1 MKRTNKKYLSSF
13 MAMILFASTMT
24 ISSVPTVTA
33 LAATD
38 TNGHWAESTINKW
51 TASGYIS
58 GYPDGTFR
66 PNNAISRAEFV
77 TLANKA
83 FSYNVPT
90 SISFKD
96 LDTSHWA
103 YSEIQK
109 GVSAGYIKGDAAGTF
124 RPGAA
129 VTRQEAAVMMAQ
141 IKQLQQNANS
151 ALSYTDYNS
160 IANWAKPYVGAVSNV
175 KIMQGFPNGAFRPQ
189 TSMTRAEAVTA
200 LENAIFAPTQSS
212 NQPSSSVTTPNYNTN
227 TSTNT
232 NSSSNSSNSS
242 NSTSASDY
250 TLEDASLR
258 NRTIDGNLII
268 SSSLGSKDVT
278 LNNVTVKGTVKIQGG
293 STIKAQSCDFSK
305 VEMDKSGV
313 TLNASN
319 NTKIR
324 NLEYLQ
330 RGKIEGSG
338 YENVYVQDSS
348 LSEATVDATVKY
360 LELDTDANLKLYKNA
375 DVATLEV
382 TSDAKD
388 GEVTFTSGAEVD
400 DMTIR
405 GRIRIYGKGDI
416 NDMTTYVSGI
426 RSSIKPDRVTTR
438 GDGEKPSYSSGESG
452 SSSSSSGSDYDDL
465 TLDREDRTYDEDGD
479 RFHNVSIEADGV
491 TLRDAIVYNRLTIT
505 RDVEDGEVILDDVRV
520 RGDVYIY
527 GGGEN
532 SVIFRNCDIQG
543 DIISYKDTDDSRY
556 GDEPVAL
563 EFEDDTDVDGDI
575 KVRGDTIIRAESDIK
590 LGNVIV
596 DRKLNEDLI
605 VDAKINTLKLV
616 ADVDV
621 RITGRSR
628 IDKVDINSNR
638 DITLRMES
646 GSYIDTID
654 SNSDLTIRGNGTV
667 KTIRTSKTVTTDS
680 GIVNDDQTSTFVA
693 VTDIVGI
700 PSTQS
705 SYSLTLSP
713 SVQPT
718 NASYQTVKWRI
729 DGLNTAGAS
738 ISDDRVVTATK
749 DGQVRLLATID
760 NGKAIGTA
768 YTKSFTVTFSS
779 GSGTVT
785 PPEPSTSATVK
796 SISVSPDITSYAKDQ
811 EIKLTANIEGTL
823 AKDEEVTWESSD
835 PDIVKVEKK
844 STDGRDAT
852 ATVLKYGAKTVTITA
867 KVGTEAGKTK
877 EIKVSAAPLPNITG
891 VVVKGENNAKPE
903 AAKVNDEFTLTATIT
918 DYNGEAVE
926 WRVIEDGGTTT
937 SNLVELAASESE
949 TTTNSTTVKIKSQK
963 ESNTPLTVQAR
974 MKGTDN
980 EWKSSTTKIVVL
992 GSGGGSSA
1000 NPPAETGS
1008 LSEITPTTASV
1019 AVNDTLELS
1028 VTLENV
1034 TDTTSYSVDWSVNN
1048 GNATLPST
1056 KITTFDTNKVTKIT
1070 LTGATAG
1077 TATVT
1082 ATLRKNGT
1090 AVTPAVEKTRTVTVT
1105 ANPPA
1110 ETGSLSEITP
1120 TTASVAVNDTLEL
1133 SVTLENVTD
1142 TTSYSVDWSVN
1153 NGNATLPSTKIT
1165 TFDTN
1170 KVTKITLTGATAGT
1184 ATVTA
1189 TLRKNGTAVTPAVE
1203 KTRTVTV
1210 TANPPENTVAL
1221 SEITADRERL
1231 NVYAGNAGTV
1241 SVSIPSDV
1249 ENISDYSVYWEIS
1262 STDGAKVVFVPS
1274 ASSGQTSVTTSFGN
1288 GSSSYGE
1295 NETVVPF
1302 TAEQSSGSPVVYVGT
1317 AGEVT
1322 VTATLKKGDKT
1333 IGSSVTKN
1341 IRVDVPELGDIA
1353 INGNAP
1359 ALDVADENGKTL
1371 SVNVTGI
1378 GNERDYTVHWSIERV
1393 SGDIPLYGA
1402 GKFLDENSNAVE
1414 TLTTSFSDNITEAT
1428 IKGTSEGEI
1437 KAIAELYVMDNL
1449 MGTEER
1455 EIVHAPSIKK
1465 EISLTVNDS
1474 SIIPSRQAAPR
1485 RMEAAPQ
1492 TQTAVEKPYVID
1504 ITLPTQEC
1512 EAGKNFDLSQAQLQA
1527 AGENNF
1533 NISWIVGR
1541 GYADMPDDTTV
1552 RMDRTGSVVMTAVVV
1567 DGKADG
1573 DVYTKDFEITF
1584 TEPKV
1589 EPVPV
1594 QKEEIPE
1601 VPVQKEEIPEV
1612 PVQKEEI
1619 PEVPVQK
1626 EEIPEV
1632 PVQKEEIPEVPVQ
1645 KEETPIVPVQPEE
1658 IPAVPVQPEEIPAV
1672 PAQPEET
1679 PAIPVQPEEIPIVPV
1694 QPEETPAVPVQPEE
1708 TPAVPVQPEETP
1720 VVPVQKEEIPAVPV
1734 QPEEIPAVPAQPEET
1749 PAVPVQPEDKS
1760 IVISTK
1766 GELMTNNEIVLY
1778 AKNADGTGTNY
1789 QNAVWSIV
1797 KDDGTNSVIEKNVL
1811 TAKNTGTVVI
1821 KVTIG
1826 HGIPRIRTK
1835 VIEIAQ

>member
-405 GRIRIYGKGDI
+405 GRIRIYGRGDI

-465 TLDREDRTYDEDGD
+465 TLDREDRKYDADGE
-479 RFHNVSIEADGV
+479 RYHNVSIEADGV

-616 ADVDV
+616 ADCDV

-1105 ANPPA
+1105 ANPP
-1110 ETGSLSEITP
+1110 
-1120 TTASVAVNDTLEL
+1120 
-1133 SVTLENVTD
+1133 
-1142 TTSYSVDWSVN
+1142 
-1153 NGNATLPSTKIT
+1153 
-1165 TFDTN
+1165 
-1170 KVTKITLTGATAGT
+1170 
-1184 ATVTA
+1184 
-1189 TLRKNGTAVTPAVE
+1189 
-1203 KTRTVTV
+1203 
-1210 TANPPENTVAL
+1210 ENTVAL

-1485 RMEAAPQ
+1485 KMEAAPQ

-1612 PVQKEEI
+1612 PVQKEE
-1619 PEVPVQK
+1619 
-1626 EEIPEV
+1626 
-1632 PVQKEEIPEVPVQ
+1632 
-1645 KEETPIVPVQPEE
+1645 TPIVPVQP
-1658 IPAVPVQPEEIPAV
+1658 
-1672 PAQPEET
+1672 
-1679 PAIPVQPEEIPIVPV
+1679 
-1694 QPEETPAVPVQPEE
+1694 
-1708 TPAVPVQPEETP
+1708 
-1720 VVPVQKEEIPAVPV
+1720 EEIPAVPV

>member
-616 ADVDV
+616 ADCDV

-1105 ANPPA
+1105 ANPP
-1110 ETGSLSEITP
+1110 
-1120 TTASVAVNDTLEL
+1120 
-1133 SVTLENVTD
+1133 
-1142 TTSYSVDWSVN
+1142 
-1153 NGNATLPSTKIT
+1153 
-1165 TFDTN
+1165 
-1170 KVTKITLTGATAGT
+1170 
-1184 ATVTA
+1184 
-1189 TLRKNGTAVTPAVE
+1189 
-1203 KTRTVTV
+1203 
-1210 TANPPENTVAL
+1210 ENTVAL

-1485 RMEAAPQ
+1485 KMEAAPQ

-1612 PVQKEEI
+1612 PVQKEE
-1619 PEVPVQK
+1619 
-1626 EEIPEV
+1626 
-1632 PVQKEEIPEVPVQ
+1632 
-1645 KEETPIVPVQPEE
+1645 TPIVPVQP
-1658 IPAVPVQPEEIPAV
+1658 
-1672 PAQPEET
+1672 
-1679 PAIPVQPEEIPIVPV
+1679 
-1694 QPEETPAVPVQPEE
+1694 
-1708 TPAVPVQPEETP
+1708 
-1720 VVPVQKEEIPAVPV
+1720 EEIPAVPV

>member
-58 GYPDGTFR
+58 GYPDGTFK

-96 LDTSHWA
+96 LEPSHWA

-405 GRIRIYGKGDI
+405 GRIRIYGRGDI

-438 GDGEKPSYSSGESG
+438 GDGEKPSYTSGESG

-718 NASYQTVKWRI
+718 NASYQTVKWSI

-796 SISVSPDITSYAKDQ
+796 SISVSPDRTSYAKDQ

-891 VVVKGENNAKPE
+891 IVVAGKNNAKPE

-926 WRVIEDGGTTT
+926 WRVIENGGTTT
-937 SNLVELAASESE
+937 SNLVELAANE

-1105 ANPPA
+1105 ANPP
-1110 ETGSLSEITP
+1110 
-1120 TTASVAVNDTLEL
+1120 
-1133 SVTLENVTD
+1133 
-1142 TTSYSVDWSVN
+1142 
-1153 NGNATLPSTKIT
+1153 
-1165 TFDTN
+1165 
-1170 KVTKITLTGATAGT
+1170 
-1184 ATVTA
+1184 
-1189 TLRKNGTAVTPAVE
+1189 
-1203 KTRTVTV
+1203 
-1210 TANPPENTVAL
+1210 ENTVAL

-1231 NVYAGNAGTV
+1231 NVYAGNAGVLTA
-1241 SVSIPSDV
+1241 SIPPNV

-1341 IRVDVPELGDIA
+1341 IRVDVPELGDIE

-1359 ALDVADENGKTL
+1359 ALDVADESGKTL

-1378 GNERDYTVHWSIERV
+1378 GDERDYTVHWSIERV
-1393 SGDIPLYGA
+1393 NGDIPLYGA

-1474 SIIPSRQAAPR
+1474 SITPSRQAAPR
-1485 RMEAAPQ
+1485 RMAAAPRVQ
-1492 TQTAVEKPYVID
+1492 QVTEKPYVID

-1533 NISWIVGR
+1533 KISWIVGR
-1541 GYADMPDDTTV
+1541 GYADMPDDKTV
-1552 RMDRTGSVVMTAVVV
+1552 H
-1567 DGKADG
+1567 
-1573 DVYTKDFEITF
+1573 YLH
-1584 TEPKV
+1584 
-1589 EPVPV
+1589 
-1594 QKEEIPE
+1594 
-1601 VPVQKEEIPEV
+1601 
-1612 PVQKEEI
+1612 
-1619 PEVPVQK
+1619 
-1626 EEIPEV
+1626 
-1632 PVQKEEIPEVPVQ
+1632 
-1645 KEETPIVPVQPEE
+1645 
-1658 IPAVPVQPEEIPAV
+1658 
-1672 PAQPEET
+1672 
-1679 PAIPVQPEEIPIVPV
+1679 
-1694 QPEETPAVPVQPEE
+1694 
-1708 TPAVPVQPEETP
+1708 
-1720 VVPVQKEEIPAVPV
+1720 
-1734 QPEEIPAVPAQPEET
+1734 
-1749 PAVPVQPEDKS
+1749 KS
-1760 IVISTK
+1760 AKRARIS
-1766 GELMTNNEIVLY
+1766 I
-1778 AKNADGTGTNY
+1778 
-1789 QNAVWSIV
+1789 
-1797 KDDGTNSVIEKNVL
+1797 
-1811 TAKNTGTVVI
+1811 
-1821 KVTIG
+1821 
-1826 HGIPRIRTK
+1826 
-1835 VIEIAQ
+1835 

>member
-1105 ANPPA
+1105 ANPP
-1110 ETGSLSEITP
+1110 
-1120 TTASVAVNDTLEL
+1120 
-1133 SVTLENVTD
+1133 
-1142 TTSYSVDWSVN
+1142 
-1153 NGNATLPSTKIT
+1153 
-1165 TFDTN
+1165 
-1170 KVTKITLTGATAGT
+1170 
-1184 ATVTA
+1184 
-1189 TLRKNGTAVTPAVE
+1189 
-1203 KTRTVTV
+1203 
-1210 TANPPENTVAL
+1210 ENTVAL

-1626 EEIPEV
+1626 EE
-1632 PVQKEEIPEVPVQ
+1632 
-1645 KEETPIVPVQPEE
+1645 TPIVPVQP
-1658 IPAVPVQPEEIPAV
+1658 
-1672 PAQPEET
+1672 
-1679 PAIPVQPEEIPIVPV
+1679 
-1694 QPEETPAVPVQPEE
+1694 
-1708 TPAVPVQPEETP
+1708 
-1720 VVPVQKEEIPAVPV
+1720 EEIPAVPV

>member
-1019 AVNDTLELS
+1019 VVNGTLELS

-1034 TDTTSYSVDWSVNN
+1034 TDTTSYSLDWSVNN

-1077 TATVT
+1077 TAIVT
-1082 ATLRKNGT
+1082 ATLK
-1090 AVTPAVEKTRTVTVT
+1090 
-1105 ANPPA
+1105 
-1110 ETGSLSEITP
+1110 
-1120 TTASVAVNDTLEL
+1120 
-1133 SVTLENVTD
+1133 
-1142 TTSYSVDWSVN
+1142 
-1153 NGNATLPSTKIT
+1153 
-1165 TFDTN
+1165 
-1170 KVTKITLTGATAGT
+1170 
-1184 ATVTA
+1184 
-1189 TLRKNGTAVTPAVE
+1189 KNGTAVTPAVE

-1632 PVQKEEIPEVPVQ
+1632 PVQKEE
-1645 KEETPIVPVQPEE
+1645 T
-1658 IPAVPVQPEEIPAV
+1658 
-1672 PAQPEET
+1672 
-1679 PAIPVQPEEIPIVPV
+1679 PIVPV

>member
-1019 AVNDTLELS
+1019 VVNGTLELS

-1034 TDTTSYSVDWSVNN
+1034 TDTTSYS
-1048 GNATLPST
+1048 L
-1056 KITTFDTNKVTKIT
+1056 
-1070 LTGATAG
+1070 
-1077 TATVT
+1077 
-1082 ATLRKNGT
+1082 
-1090 AVTPAVEKTRTVTVT
+1090 
-1105 ANPPA
+1105 
-1110 ETGSLSEITP
+1110 
-1120 TTASVAVNDTLEL
+1120 
-1133 SVTLENVTD
+1133 
-1142 TTSYSVDWSVN
+1142 DWSVN

-1679 PAIPVQPEEIPIVPV
+1679 PA
-1694 QPEETPAVPVQPEE
+1694 
-1708 TPAVPVQPEETP
+1708 
-1720 VVPVQKEEIPAVPV
+1720 
-1734 QPEEIPAVPAQPEET
+1734 
-1749 PAVPVQPEDKS
+1749 VPVQPEDKS

>member
-96 LDTSHWA
+96 LEPSHWA

-616 ADVDV
+616 ADCDV

-785 PPEPSTSATVK
+785 PPPSSTSATVK

-992 GSGGGSSA
+992 GSGGGSS
-1000 NPPAETGS
+1000 
-1008 LSEITPTTASV
+1008 
-1019 AVNDTLELS
+1019 
-1028 VTLENV
+1028 
-1034 TDTTSYSVDWSVNN
+1034 
-1048 GNATLPST
+1048 
-1056 KITTFDTNKVTKIT
+1056 
-1070 LTGATAG
+1070 
-1077 TATVT
+1077 
-1082 ATLRKNGT
+1082 
-1090 AVTPAVEKTRTVTVT
+1090 

-1485 RMEAAPQ
+1485 KMEAAPQ

-1567 DGKADG
+1567 GGKADG

-1601 VPVQKEEIPEV
+1601 VPVQKEE
-1612 PVQKEEI
+1612 
-1619 PEVPVQK
+1619 
-1626 EEIPEV
+1626 
-1632 PVQKEEIPEVPVQ
+1632 
-1645 KEETPIVPVQPEE
+1645 T
-1658 IPAVPVQPEEIPAV
+1658 
-1672 PAQPEET
+1672 
-1679 PAIPVQPEEIPIVPV
+1679 PIVPV

-1708 TPAVPVQPEETP
+1708 TPAI
-1720 VVPVQKEEIPAVPV
+1720 PVQKEEIPVVPV
-1734 QPEEIPAVPAQPEET
+1734 QKEEIPAVPAQPEET

>member
-718 NASYQTVKWRI
+718 NASYQTVKWSI

-785 PPEPSTSATVK
+785 PPPSSTSATVK
-796 SISVSPDITSYAKDQ
+796 EIRISPDRTSYTKDE
-811 EIKLTANIEGTL
+811 EIVLTASIEGTL
-823 AKDEEVTWESSD
+823 AKDDAVTWISSA
-835 PDIVKVEKK
+835 PETVKVEKK
-844 STDGRDAT
+844 STDGIDAT
-852 ATVLKYGAKTVTITA
+852 ATILKYGEEEVTITA
-867 KVGTEAGKTK
+867 KVGNETGKTK
-877 EIKVSAAPLPNITG
+877 TIKVSAAPAPRITG
-891 VVVKGENNAKPE
+891 VVVSGKNNATP
-903 AAKVNDEFTLTATIT
+903 ASAKVNDEFTIGADIT
-918 DYNGEAVE
+918 NFDGQTVQ
-926 WRVIEDGGTTT
+926 WQVIEAGGTAT
-937 SNLVELAASESE
+937 SNLVELGASE
-949 TTTNSTTVKIKSQK
+949 TTTNFTTVKIKSQK
-963 ESNTPLTVQAR
+963 TENTTLTVQAK
-974 MKGTDN
+974 MKNLDN
-980 EWKSSTTKIVVL
+980 GWTSSDTRIVVV
-992 GSGGGSSA
+992 GSGGGGST
-1000 NPPAETGS
+1000 NPPA
-1008 LSEITPTTASV
+1008 TTAGLSNIT
-1019 AVNDTLELS
+1019 ATPETINLNSQNKTSTLS
-1028 VTLENV
+1028 VSITDVNNV
-1034 TDTTSYSVDWSVNN
+1034 SGYSVDWSVDNAK
-1048 GNATLPST
+1048 ATLPNT
-1056 KITTFDTNKVTKIT
+1056 KNTTFGNDKKTQIT
-1070 LTGATAG
+1070 LT
-1077 TATVT
+1077 
-1082 ATLRKNGT
+1082 
-1090 AVTPAVEKTRTVTVT
+1090 AV
-1105 ANPPA
+1105 A
-1110 ETGSLSEITP
+1110 E
-1120 TTASVAVNDTLEL
+1120 
-1133 SVTLENVTD
+1133 
-1142 TTSYSVDWSVN
+1142 
-1153 NGNATLPSTKIT
+1153 
-1165 TFDTN
+1165 
-1170 KVTKITLTGATAGT
+1170 
-1184 ATVTA
+1184 
-1189 TLRKNGTAVTPAVE
+1189 
-1203 KTRTVTV
+1203 
-1210 TANPPENTVAL
+1210 
-1221 SEITADRERL
+1221 
-1231 NVYAGNAGTV
+1231 
-1241 SVSIPSDV
+1241 
-1249 ENISDYSVYWEIS
+1249 
-1262 STDGAKVVFVPS
+1262 
-1274 ASSGQTSVTTSFGN
+1274 
-1288 GSSSYGE
+1288 
-1295 NETVVPF
+1295 
-1302 TAEQSSGSPVVYVGT
+1302 
-1317 AGEVT
+1317 GEVV
-1322 VTATLKKGDKT
+1322 VTATLKKDGVAVTPEVKKTKT
-1333 IGSSVTKN
+1333 ITITSNPPSNTVSIASIKAGTEQTVSGAYSLAKGGNVTLTAVPAENASLTGKTVKWSISGGETGTTLSATQGNTVTLTFGAAEDATAQSPVIVKAWVKNDQAETNAASRNFIVAPETPTLVTGVTLNGATVNTNGDTEIVTTDSITLGRAYDLSQATVSPNTAPRNIVWSVDEKSKVNGMNYNIVDNNKLTVTVDMTQKTQVTVPNSVTVVGTIENGAGTNSNFVAKFTIPITKLTTPEANNIIVVKDNTIVEANSTINLSSAAGSSPVTVKAFLQ
-1341 IRVDVPELGDIA
+1341 PKFE
-1353 INGNAP
+1353 
-1359 ALDVADENGKTL
+1359 GKTL
-1371 SVNVTGI
+1371 TVTSSDETKFKINDGTTPTLPEYNLTGVADGAATLTISVTDDANTKKEYAVQ
-1378 GNERDYTVHWSIERV
+1378 V
-1393 SGDIPLYGA
+1393 GA
-1402 GKFLDENSNAVE
+1402 GQPASF
-1414 TLTTSFSDNITEAT
+1414 TT
-1428 IKGTSEGEI
+1428 
-1437 KAIAELYVMDNL
+1437 
-1449 MGTEER
+1449 
-1455 EIVHAPSIKK
+1455 
-1465 EISLTVNDS
+1465 
-1474 SIIPSRQAAPR
+1474 RQAAPR
-1485 RMEAAPQ
+1485 RMAAAPQ
-1492 TQTAVEKPYVID
+1492 AQTAVEKPYVID

-1567 DGKADG
+1567 GGKADG

-1645 KEETPIVPVQPEE
+1645 KEETPEVPVQPEE
-1658 IPAVPVQPEEIPAV
+1658 IPAVPVQPEEIPEV
-1672 PAQPEET
+1672 PVQKEEIPEVPVQKEET
-1679 PAIPVQPEEIPIVPV
+1679 PAVPVQPEETPIVPV

-1708 TPAVPVQPEETP
+1708 TPAI
-1720 VVPVQKEEIPAVPV
+1720 PVQKEEIPAVPV

>member
-1 MKRTNKKYLSSF
+1 MKRTNKRYLSSF
-13 MAMILFASTMT
+13 MAMILFAGTMT
-24 ISSVPTVTA
+24 ISSAPTVTA

-58 GYPDGTFR
+58 GYPDGTFK

-96 LDTSHWA
+96 LEPSHWA

-212 NQPSSSVTTPNYNTN
+212 NGSSSSTTTPSSPSYNTN
-227 TSTNT
+227 TNT
-232 NSSSNSSNSS
+232 NSSSNSSSS
-242 NSTSASDY
+242 NSNSSSSSSSASDY
-250 TLEDASLR
+250 TLEDSSLR

-405 GRIRIYGKGDI
+405 GRIRIYGRGDI

-693 VTDIVGI
+693 VTDILGI
-700 PSTQS
+700 PSIQT

-718 NASYQTVKWRI
+718 NASYQTVVWSI
-729 DGLNTAGAS
+729 DSGLNTAGAS
-738 ISDDRVVTATK
+738 ISNDRVLNAVR
-749 DGQVRLLATID
+749 DGQVRLLATIE
-760 NGKAIGTA
+760 NGKSQGVA

-891 VVVKGENNAKPE
+891 IVVAGKNNAKPE

-918 DYNGEAVE
+918 DFSGQTVE

-937 SNLVELAASESE
+937 SNLVELAASASE

-963 ESNTPLTVQAR
+963 ESDTRLTVQAR

-1000 NPPAETGS
+1000 NPPAAGLADITTNKTSINAGTTPPETATLETNITGS
-1008 LSEITPTTASV
+1008 
-1019 AVNDTLELS
+1019 
-1028 VTLENV
+1028 
-1034 TDTTSYSVDWSVNN
+1034 DTTGCTIEWSISD
-1048 GNATLPST
+1048 ST
-1056 KITTFDTNKVTKIT
+1056 KATISPMSGTRTTVT
-1070 LTGATAG
+1070 AVAAG
-1077 TATVT
+1077 TVTVT
-1082 ATLRKNGT
+1082 ATLKKGT
-1090 AVTPAVEKTRTVTVT
+1090 TTITTKTKEITVT
-1105 ANPPA
+1105 
-1110 ETGSLSEITP
+1110 S
-1120 TTASVAVNDTLEL
+1120 
-1133 SVTLENVTD
+1133 
-1142 TTSYSVDWSVN
+1142 TS
-1153 NGNATLPSTKIT
+1153 
-1165 TFDTN
+1165 
-1170 KVTKITLTGATAGT
+1170 
-1184 ATVTA
+1184 
-1189 TLRKNGTAVTPAVE
+1189 
-1203 KTRTVTV
+1203 
-1210 TANPPENTVAL
+1210 ENTVAL

-1231 NVYAGNAGTV
+1231 NVYAGNAGVLTA
-1241 SVSIPSDV
+1241 SIPPNV

-1262 STDGAKVVFVPS
+1262 STDGARVVFEPLDLSTPKHV
-1274 ASSGQTSVTTSFGN
+1274 TSVTTSFGN
-1288 GSSSYGE
+1288 GSSSYEE
-1295 NETVVPF
+1295 NETVVLF
-1302 TAEQSSGSPVVYVGT
+1302 TAEQSSESPVVYVGT

-1322 VTATLKKGDKT
+1322 VTATLKKGDKK

-1341 IRVDVPELGDIA
+1341 IRVDVPELGDIE

-1485 RMEAAPQ
+1485 RMAAAPRVQ
-1492 TQTAVEKPYVID
+1492 PATEKPYVID

-1533 NISWIVGR
+1533 KISWIVGR
-1541 GYADMPDDTTV
+1541 GYADMPDDKTV

-1567 DGKADG
+1567 GGKADG

-1584 TEPKV
+1584 TEPKAETLTV
-1589 EPVPV
+1589 APV
-1594 QKEEIPE
+1594 QKEETIAVPE
-1601 VPVQKEEIPEV
+1601 EKEEIPTV
-1612 PVQKEEI
+1612 PVQPAEPEEKEEI
-1619 PEVPVQK
+1619 PAIPVQPAEPEEK
-1626 EEIPEV
+1626 EEIPAI
-1632 PVQKEEIPEVPVQ
+1632 PVQPAVPEE
-1645 KEETPIVPVQPEE
+1645 KEETPIVPVQPAEPEEKGETPVIPVQPAEPEEKEE
-1658 IPAVPVQPEEIPAV
+1658 IPAIPVQPAV
-1672 PAQPEET
+1672 PEEKEET
-1679 PAIPVQPEEIPIVPV
+1679 PAIPVQPAE
-1694 QPEETPAVPVQPEE
+1694 PEE
-1708 TPAVPVQPEETP
+1708 
-1720 VVPVQKEEIPAVPV
+1720 KEEIPAVPV
-1734 QPEEIPAVPAQPEET
+1734 QPAVPEEKEET
-1749 PAVPVQPEDKS
+1749 PAVPVQPAGTQTTPAVPAIPEDKS

-1766 GELMTNNEIVLY
+1766 GERMTNSEILLY

-1797 KDDGTNSVIEKNVL
+1797 KDDGTESVIEKNVL
-1811 TAKNTGTVVI
+1811 IAKNVGTVVV

>member
-1 MKRTNKKYLSSF
+1 
-13 MAMILFASTMT
+13 MILFAGTMT
-24 ISSVPTVTA
+24 ISSAPTVTA

-58 GYPDGTFR
+58 GYPDGTFK

-96 LDTSHWA
+96 LEPSHWA

-141 IKQLQQNANS
+141 IKQLQQNTNS
-151 ALSYTDYNS
+151 ALSYTDYNY

-212 NQPSSSVTTPNYNTN
+212 NGSSSSTTTPSSPSYNTN
-227 TSTNT
+227 TNTNT
-232 NSSSNSSNSS
+232 SSNSSSSNSNSS
-242 NSTSASDY
+242 SSSSSASDY
-250 TLEDASLR
+250 TLEDSSLR

-405 GRIRIYGKGDI
+405 GRIRIYGRGDI

-438 GDGEKPSYSSGESG
+438 GDGEKPSYTSGESG

-693 VTDIVGI
+693 VTDILGI
-700 PSTQS
+700 PSIQT

-718 NASYQTVKWRI
+718 NASYQTVVWSI
-729 DGLNTAGAS
+729 DSGLNTAGAS
-738 ISDDRVVTATK
+738 ISNDRVLNAVR
-749 DGQVRLLATID
+749 DGQVRLLATIE
-760 NGKAIGTA
+760 NGKSQGVA

-796 SISVSPDITSYAKDQ
+796 SISVSPDRTSYAKDQ

-926 WRVIEDGGTTT
+926 WRVIENGGTTT
-937 SNLVELAASESE
+937 SNLVELAANE
-949 TTTNSTTVKIKSQK
+949 TTTNSTTIS
-963 ESNTPLTVQAR
+963 
-974 MKGTDN
+974 D
-980 EWKSSTTKIVVL
+980 STT
-992 GSGGGSSA
+992 
-1000 NPPAETGS
+1000 
-1008 LSEITPTTASV
+1008 TT
-1019 AVNDTLELS
+1019 
-1028 VTLENV
+1028 
-1034 TDTTSYSVDWSVNN
+1034 TTSKEDII
-1048 GNATLPST
+1048 TST
-1056 KITTFDTNKVTKIT
+1056 STSKKKTTTTEQTTRLVT
-1070 LTGATAG
+1070 
-1077 TATVT
+1077 
-1082 ATLRKNGT
+1082 R
-1090 AVTPAVEKTRTVTVT
+1090 EKTSAIKPT
-1105 ANPPA
+1105 
-1110 ETGSLSEITP
+1110 EI
-1120 TTASVAVNDTLEL
+1120 SK
-1133 SVTLENVTD
+1133 
-1142 TTSYSVDWSVN
+1142 TTSTTTKRYFMASNEKHNYHYYMYCDSDN
-1153 NGNATLPSTKIT
+1153 NCKCTK
-1165 TFDTN
+1165 
-1170 KVTKITLTGATAGT
+1170 
-1184 ATVTA
+1184 
-1189 TLRKNGTAVTPAVE
+1189 
-1203 KTRTVTV
+1203 
-1210 TANPPENTVAL
+1210 
-1221 SEITADRERL
+1221 
-1231 NVYAGNAGTV
+1231 
-1241 SVSIPSDV
+1241 
-1249 ENISDYSVYWEIS
+1249 
-1262 STDGAKVVFVPS
+1262 TDG
-1274 ASSGQTSVTTSFGN
+1274 
-1288 GSSSYGE
+1288 
-1295 NETVVPF
+1295 
-1302 TAEQSSGSPVVYVGT
+1302 
-1317 AGEVT
+1317 
-1322 VTATLKKGDKT
+1322 
-1333 IGSSVTKN
+1333 
-1341 IRVDVPELGDIA
+1341 
-1353 INGNAP
+1353 
-1359 ALDVADENGKTL
+1359 
-1371 SVNVTGI
+1371 
-1378 GNERDYTVHWSIERV
+1378 
-1393 SGDIPLYGA
+1393 
-1402 GKFLDENSNAVE
+1402 
-1414 TLTTSFSDNITEAT
+1414 
-1428 IKGTSEGEI
+1428 
-1437 KAIAELYVMDNL
+1437 
-1449 MGTEER
+1449 
-1455 EIVHAPSIKK
+1455 
-1465 EISLTVNDS
+1465 
-1474 SIIPSRQAAPR
+1474 
-1485 RMEAAPQ
+1485 
-1492 TQTAVEKPYVID
+1492 
-1504 ITLPTQEC
+1504 
-1512 EAGKNFDLSQAQLQA
+1512 
-1527 AGENNF
+1527 
-1533 NISWIVGR
+1533 
-1541 GYADMPDDTTV
+1541 
-1552 RMDRTGSVVMTAVVV
+1552 
-1567 DGKADG
+1567 
-1573 DVYTKDFEITF
+1573 
-1584 TEPKV
+1584 
-1589 EPVPV
+1589 
-1594 QKEEIPE
+1594 
-1601 VPVQKEEIPEV
+1601 
-1612 PVQKEEI
+1612 
-1619 PEVPVQK
+1619 
-1626 EEIPEV
+1626 
-1632 PVQKEEIPEVPVQ
+1632 
-1645 KEETPIVPVQPEE
+1645 TPI
-1658 IPAVPVQPEEIPAV
+1658 
-1672 PAQPEET
+1672 
-1679 PAIPVQPEEIPIVPV
+1679 
-1694 QPEETPAVPVQPEE
+1694 
-1708 TPAVPVQPEETP
+1708 
-1720 VVPVQKEEIPAVPV
+1720 
-1734 QPEEIPAVPAQPEET
+1734 
-1749 PAVPVQPEDKS
+1749 DC
-1760 IVISTK
+1760 
-1766 GELMTNNEIVLY
+1766 
-1778 AKNADGTGTNY
+1778 
-1789 QNAVWSIV
+1789 
-1797 KDDGTNSVIEKNVL
+1797 
-1811 TAKNTGTVVI
+1811 
-1821 KVTIG
+1821 
-1826 HGIPRIRTK
+1826 
-1835 VIEIAQ
+1835 

>member
-1 MKRTNKKYLSSF
+1 
-13 MAMILFASTMT
+13 
-24 ISSVPTVTA
+24 
-33 LAATD
+33 
-38 TNGHWAESTINKW
+38 
-51 TASGYIS
+51 
-58 GYPDGTFR
+58 
-66 PNNAISRAEFV
+66 
-77 TLANKA
+77 
-83 FSYNVPT
+83 
-90 SISFKD
+90 
-96 LDTSHWA
+96 
-103 YSEIQK
+103 
-109 GVSAGYIKGDAAGTF
+109 
-124 RPGAA
+124 
-129 VTRQEAAVMMAQ
+129 
-141 IKQLQQNANS
+141 
-151 ALSYTDYNS
+151 
-160 IANWAKPYVGAVSNV
+160 
-175 KIMQGFPNGAFRPQ
+175 
-189 TSMTRAEAVTA
+189 
-200 LENAIFAPTQSS
+200 
-212 NQPSSSVTTPNYNTN
+212 
-227 TSTNT
+227 
-232 NSSSNSSNSS
+232 
-242 NSTSASDY
+242 
-250 TLEDASLR
+250 
-258 NRTIDGNLII
+258 
-268 SSSLGSKDVT
+268 
-278 LNNVTVKGTVKIQGG
+278 
-293 STIKAQSCDFSK
+293 
-305 VEMDKSGV
+305 
-313 TLNASN
+313 
-319 NTKIR
+319 
-324 NLEYLQ
+324 
-330 RGKIEGSG
+330 
-338 YENVYVQDSS
+338 
-348 LSEATVDATVKY
+348 
-360 LELDTDANLKLYKNA
+360 
-375 DVATLEV
+375 
-382 TSDAKD
+382 
-388 GEVTFTSGAEVD
+388 
-400 DMTIR
+400 
-405 GRIRIYGKGDI
+405 
-416 NDMTTYVSGI
+416 
-426 RSSIKPDRVTTR
+426 
-438 GDGEKPSYSSGESG
+438 
-452 SSSSSSGSDYDDL
+452 
-465 TLDREDRTYDEDGD
+465 
-479 RFHNVSIEADGV
+479 
-491 TLRDAIVYNRLTIT
+491 
-505 RDVEDGEVILDDVRV
+505 
-520 RGDVYIY
+520 
-527 GGGEN
+527 
-532 SVIFRNCDIQG
+532 
-543 DIISYKDTDDSRY
+543 
-556 GDEPVAL
+556 
-563 EFEDDTDVDGDI
+563 
-575 KVRGDTIIRAESDIK
+575 
-590 LGNVIV
+590 
-596 DRKLNEDLI
+596 
-605 VDAKINTLKLV
+605 
-616 ADVDV
+616 
-621 RITGRSR
+621 
-628 IDKVDINSNR
+628 
-638 DITLRMES
+638 
-646 GSYIDTID
+646 
-654 SNSDLTIRGNGTV
+654 
-667 KTIRTSKTVTTDS
+667 
-680 GIVNDDQTSTFVA
+680 
-693 VTDIVGI
+693 
-700 PSTQS
+700 
-705 SYSLTLSP
+705 
-713 SVQPT
+713 
-718 NASYQTVKWRI
+718 
-729 DGLNTAGAS
+729 
-738 ISDDRVVTATK
+738 
-749 DGQVRLLATID
+749 
-760 NGKAIGTA
+760 
-768 YTKSFTVTFSS
+768 
-779 GSGTVT
+779 
-785 PPEPSTSATVK
+785 
-796 SISVSPDITSYAKDQ
+796 
-811 EIKLTANIEGTL
+811 
-823 AKDEEVTWESSD
+823 
-835 PDIVKVEKK
+835 
-844 STDGRDAT
+844 
-852 ATVLKYGAKTVTITA
+852 
-867 KVGTEAGKTK
+867 
-877 EIKVSAAPLPNITG
+877 
-891 VVVKGENNAKPE
+891 
-903 AAKVNDEFTLTATIT
+903 
-918 DYNGEAVE
+918 
-926 WRVIEDGGTTT
+926 
-937 SNLVELAASESE
+937 
-949 TTTNSTTVKIKSQK
+949 
-963 ESNTPLTVQAR
+963 
-974 MKGTDN
+974 
-980 EWKSSTTKIVVL
+980 
-992 GSGGGSSA
+992 
-1000 NPPAETGS
+1000 
-1008 LSEITPTTASV
+1008 
-1019 AVNDTLELS
+1019 
-1028 VTLENV
+1028 
-1034 TDTTSYSVDWSVNN
+1034 
-1048 GNATLPST
+1048 
-1056 KITTFDTNKVTKIT
+1056 
-1070 LTGATAG
+1070 
-1077 TATVT
+1077 
-1082 ATLRKNGT
+1082 
-1090 AVTPAVEKTRTVTVT
+1090 
-1105 ANPPA
+1105 
-1110 ETGSLSEITP
+1110 
-1120 TTASVAVNDTLEL
+1120 
-1133 SVTLENVTD
+1133 
-1142 TTSYSVDWSVN
+1142 
-1153 NGNATLPSTKIT
+1153 
-1165 TFDTN
+1165 
-1170 KVTKITLTGATAGT
+1170 T

>member
-1034 TDTTSYSVDWSVNN
+1034 TDTTSYSLDWSVNN

-1142 TTSYSVDWSVN
+1142 TTSYSLDWSVN

>member
-1105 ANPPA
+1105 ANPP
-1110 ETGSLSEITP
+1110 
-1120 TTASVAVNDTLEL
+1120 
-1133 SVTLENVTD
+1133 
-1142 TTSYSVDWSVN
+1142 
-1153 NGNATLPSTKIT
+1153 
-1165 TFDTN
+1165 
-1170 KVTKITLTGATAGT
+1170 
-1184 ATVTA
+1184 
-1189 TLRKNGTAVTPAVE
+1189 
-1203 KTRTVTV
+1203 
-1210 TANPPENTVAL
+1210 ENTVAL

-1632 PVQKEEIPEVPVQ
+1632 PVQKEE
-1645 KEETPIVPVQPEE
+1645 TPIVPVQPEE

>member
-1 MKRTNKKYLSSF
+1 

-465 TLDREDRTYDEDGD
+465 TLDREDRKYDADGE
-479 RFHNVSIEADGV
+479 RYHNVSIEADGV

-596 DRKLNEDLI
+596 DRELNEDLI

-616 ADVDV
+616 ADCDV
-621 RITGRSR
+621 KITGRSR

-785 PPEPSTSATVK
+785 PPEPTTSATVK
-796 SISVSPDITSYAKDQ
+796 SITKSDTKTSYKENDTI
-811 EIKLTANIEGTL
+811 ELFANFEEGSTL
-823 AKDEEVTWESSD
+823 GTDKVVWESKDTSYVTVT
-835 PDIVKVEKK
+835 PN
-844 STDGRDAT
+844 STDSTKAT
-852 ATVLKYGAKTVTITA
+852 ARVLKTDNSGAKHITITA
-867 KVGTEAGKTK
+867 KVGNTK
-877 EIKVSAAPLPNITG
+877 PASIVIKVQAEGTIDTTTTTISGITIAGNNGANVNAAQNGNVFTATATLNRALQE
-891 VVVKGENNAKPE
+891 GESIEWSFGGTIANTVATIQPSTNTDPKI
-903 AAKVNDEFTLTATIT
+903 KTATIT
-918 DYNGEAVE
+918 IGENAQTASE
-926 WRVIEDGGTTT
+926 QELTIQARVIQGNPAPFT
-937 SNLVELAASESE
+937 APQ
-949 TTTNSTTVKIKSQK
+949 KIKIAA
-963 ESNTPLTVQAR
+963 T
-974 MKGTDN
+974 
-980 EWKSSTTKIVVL
+980 
-992 GSGGGSSA
+992 GS
-1000 NPPAETGS
+1000 NPPA
-1008 LSEITPTTASV
+1008 TTAGLTDITATPETINLNSQ
-1019 AVNDTLELS
+1019 NKTSTLS
-1028 VTLENV
+1028 VSITDVNNV
-1034 TDTTSYSVDWSVNN
+1034 SDYSVDWSVNN
-1048 GNATLPST
+1048 VKATLPDT
-1056 KITTFDTNKVTKIT
+1056 KTTTFGNDKKTQIT
-1070 LTGATAG
+1070 LT
-1077 TATVT
+1077 
-1082 ATLRKNGT
+1082 
-1090 AVTPAVEKTRTVTVT
+1090 AV
-1105 ANPPA
+1105 A
-1110 ETGSLSEITP
+1110 E
-1120 TTASVAVNDTLEL
+1120 
-1133 SVTLENVTD
+1133 
-1142 TTSYSVDWSVN
+1142 
-1153 NGNATLPSTKIT
+1153 
-1165 TFDTN
+1165 
-1170 KVTKITLTGATAGT
+1170 
-1184 ATVTA
+1184 
-1189 TLRKNGTAVTPAVE
+1189 
-1203 KTRTVTV
+1203 
-1210 TANPPENTVAL
+1210 
-1221 SEITADRERL
+1221 
-1231 NVYAGNAGTV
+1231 
-1241 SVSIPSDV
+1241 
-1249 ENISDYSVYWEIS
+1249 
-1262 STDGAKVVFVPS
+1262 
-1274 ASSGQTSVTTSFGN
+1274 
-1288 GSSSYGE
+1288 
-1295 NETVVPF
+1295 
-1302 TAEQSSGSPVVYVGT
+1302 
-1317 AGEVT
+1317 GEVV
-1322 VTATLKKGDKT
+1322 VTATLKKDGVAVTPEVKKTKT
-1333 IGSSVTKN
+1333 ITITSNPPSNTVSIASIKAGEETTAGENAYPLAKGGNVTLTAVPAENASLTGKTVKWSISGGETGTTLSATQGNTVTLTFGAAEDATAQSPVIVKAWVENDQAETNAASRNFIVAPETPTPVTGVTLNDVTVNTNGGTATVTTNSIVLGRAYDLSQATVSPNTAPRNIVWSVDEKSKVNGMNYNIVDNNKLTVTVDMTQKTQVTVPNSVTVVGTIENGAGTNSNFVAKFTIPITKLTTPEANNIIVVKDNTIVEANSTINLSSAAGSSPVTVKAFLQ
-1341 IRVDVPELGDIA
+1341 PKFE
-1353 INGNAP
+1353 
-1359 ALDVADENGKTL
+1359 GKTL
-1371 SVNVTGI
+1371 TVTSSDETKFKINDGTTPTLPEYNLTGVADGAATLTISVTDDANTKKEYAVQ
-1378 GNERDYTVHWSIERV
+1378 V
-1393 SGDIPLYGA
+1393 GA
-1402 GKFLDENSNAVE
+1402 GQPASF
-1414 TLTTSFSDNITEAT
+1414 TT
-1428 IKGTSEGEI
+1428 
-1437 KAIAELYVMDNL
+1437 
-1449 MGTEER
+1449 
-1455 EIVHAPSIKK
+1455 
-1465 EISLTVNDS
+1465 
-1474 SIIPSRQAAPR
+1474 RQAAPR

-1567 DGKADG
+1567 GGKADG

-1645 KEETPIVPVQPEE
+1645 KEEIPEVPVQKEEIPEVPVQKEETPIVPVQPEE
-1658 IPAVPVQPEEIPAV
+1658 IPAVPVQK
-1672 PAQPEET
+1672 EET
-1679 PAIPVQPEEIPIVPV
+1679 PIVPV

-1708 TPAVPVQPEETP
+1708 TPAIPVQKEEIP

-1734 QPEEIPAVPAQPEET
+1734 QPEET

>member
-96 LDTSHWA
+96 LEPSHWA

-465 TLDREDRTYDEDGD
+465 TLDREDRKYDADGE
-479 RFHNVSIEADGV
+479 RYHNVSIEADGV

-621 RITGRSR
+621 KITGRSR

-785 PPEPSTSATVK
+785 PPEPTTSATVK
-796 SISVSPDITSYAKDQ
+796 SITKSDTKTSYKENDTI
-811 EIKLTANIEGTL
+811 ELFANFEEGSTL
-823 AKDEEVTWESSD
+823 GTDKVVWESKDTSYVTVT
-835 PDIVKVEKK
+835 PN
-844 STDGRDAT
+844 STDSTKAT
-852 ATVLKYGAKTVTITA
+852 ARVLKTDNSGAKHITITA
-867 KVGTEAGKTK
+867 KVGNTTPASII
-877 EIKVSAAPLPNITG
+877 IKVQAEGTIDTTTTTISRITITG
-891 VVVKGENNAKPE
+891 NNSANVNAAQNGNVFTATATLNRALQEGESIDWSFGGTIANTVATIQPSTTTNTDPKI
-903 AAKVNDEFTLTATIT
+903 KTATIT
-918 DYNGEAVE
+918 IGENAQTTSE
-926 WRVIEDGGTTT
+926 QELTIQARVIQGNPATFT
-937 SNLVELAASESE
+937 APQ
-949 TTTNSTTVKIKSQK
+949 KIKIAA
-963 ESNTPLTVQAR
+963 T
-974 MKGTDN
+974 
-980 EWKSSTTKIVVL
+980 
-992 GSGGGSSA
+992 GGP
-1000 NPPAETGS
+1000 NPPA
-1008 LSEITPTTASV
+1008 TTAGLSDIT
-1019 AVNDTLELS
+1019 ADKTSINAGATPAETATLETSITNVNDVS
-1028 VTLENV
+1028 G
-1034 TDTTSYSVDWSVNN
+1034 YSVDWSVDNAK
-1048 GNATLPST
+1048 ATLPDT
-1056 KITTFDTNKVTKIT
+1056 KTTTFGNDKKTQIT
-1070 LTGATAG
+1070 LT
-1077 TATVT
+1077 
-1082 ATLRKNGT
+1082 
-1090 AVTPAVEKTRTVTVT
+1090 AV
-1105 ANPPA
+1105 A
-1110 ETGSLSEITP
+1110 EG
-1120 TTASVAVNDTLEL
+1120 
-1133 SVTLENVTD
+1133 
-1142 TTSYSVDWSVN
+1142 
-1153 NGNATLPSTKIT
+1153 
-1165 TFDTN
+1165 
-1170 KVTKITLTGATAGT
+1170 
-1184 ATVTA
+1184 
-1189 TLRKNGTAVTPAVE
+1189 
-1203 KTRTVTV
+1203 
-1210 TANPPENTVAL
+1210 
-1221 SEITADRERL
+1221 
-1231 NVYAGNAGTV
+1231 
-1241 SVSIPSDV
+1241 
-1249 ENISDYSVYWEIS
+1249 
-1262 STDGAKVVFVPS
+1262 KVV
-1274 ASSGQTSVTTSFGN
+1274 
-1288 GSSSYGE
+1288 
-1295 NETVVPF
+1295 
-1302 TAEQSSGSPVVYVGT
+1302 
-1317 AGEVT
+1317 
-1322 VTATLKKGDKT
+1322 VTATLKKDGVAVTPEVKKTKT
-1333 IGSSVTKN
+1333 ITITSNPPSNTVSIASIKAGTEQTAGSEPYPLAKSGNVTLTAVPAESASLTGKTVKWSITGGETGTTLSATQGNTVTLTFAATENATEQSPVIVKAWVKNDQAQNSAASRNFIVAPETPTLVTGVTLNGATVNTNGDTETVTTDSITLGRAYDLSQATVSPKTAPRNIVWSVDEESKVNGMNYN
-1341 IRVDVPELGDIA
+1341 IVDNKLTITVDMAQKTQFTVPDNVTVTVVGTI
-1353 INGNAP
+1353 
-1359 ALDVADENGKTL
+1359 ENG
-1371 SVNVTGI
+1371 
-1378 GNERDYTVHWSIERV
+1378 
-1393 SGDIPLYGA
+1393 A
-1402 GKFLDENSNAVE
+1402 GTNSNFVAKF
-1414 TLTTSFSDNITEAT
+1414 TIPITKPTTPTADNIVLV
-1428 IKGTSEGEI
+1428 KG
-1437 KAIAELYVMDNL
+1437 D
-1449 MGTEER
+1449 
-1455 EIVHAPSIKK
+1455 EIVATGGNNKIILEKSDTTTPINVKAFLQPAFENK
-1465 EISLTVNDS
+1465 SLTVESSNDAIFTVSAANAPSEGYNLTAVAEGEAQLKIAVANSAEGADKIEKTYNIQVTDVS
-1474 SIIPSRQAAPR
+1474 SSSFSAKQAAPR
-1485 RMEAAPQ
+1485 RMAAAPQ
-1492 TQTAVEKPYVID
+1492 AQTAVEKPYVID

-1567 DGKADG
+1567 GGKADG

-1645 KEETPIVPVQPEE
+1645 KEEIPI
-1658 IPAVPVQPEEIPAV
+1658 VPVQPEEIPAV

-1679 PAIPVQPEEIPIVPV
+1679 PAIPVQPEEIPVVPV
-1694 QPEETPAVPVQPEE
+1694 QPEETPEVPVQKEE
-1708 TPAVPVQPEETP
+1708 IPI
-1720 VVPVQKEEIPAVPV
+1720 VPVQKEEIPAVPV
-1734 QPEEIPAVPAQPEET
+1734 QKEETPEVPVQPEETPTVPAQPEET

>member
-1019 AVNDTLELS
+1019 VVNGTLELS

-1034 TDTTSYSVDWSVNN
+1034 TDTTSYSLDWSVNN

-1077 TATVT
+1077 TAIVT
-1082 ATLRKNGT
+1082 ATLKKNGT

-1632 PVQKEEIPEVPVQ
+1632 PVQKEE
-1645 KEETPIVPVQPEE
+1645 TPIVPVQP
-1658 IPAVPVQPEEIPAV
+1658 
-1672 PAQPEET
+1672 
-1679 PAIPVQPEEIPIVPV
+1679 
-1694 QPEETPAVPVQPEE
+1694 
-1708 TPAVPVQPEETP
+1708 
-1720 VVPVQKEEIPAVPV
+1720 EEIPAVPV

>member
-1 MKRTNKKYLSSF
+1 MKRTNKRYLSSF
-13 MAMILFASTMT
+13 MAMILFAGTMT
-24 ISSVPTVTA
+24 ISSAPTVTA

-58 GYPDGTFR
+58 GYPDGTFK

-96 LDTSHWA
+96 LEPSHWA

-212 NQPSSSVTTPNYNTN
+212 NGSSSSTTTPSSPSYNTN
-227 TSTNT
+227 TNT
-232 NSSSNSSNSS
+232 NSSSNSSSS
-242 NSTSASDY
+242 NSNSSSSSSSASDY
-250 TLEDASLR
+250 TLEDSSLR

-405 GRIRIYGKGDI
+405 GRIRIYGRGDI

-693 VTDIVGI
+693 VTDILGI
-700 PSTQS
+700 PSIQT

-718 NASYQTVKWRI
+718 NASYQTVVWSI
-729 DGLNTAGAS
+729 DSGLNTAGAS
-738 ISDDRVVTATK
+738 ISNDRVLNAVR
-749 DGQVRLLATID
+749 DGQVRLLATIE
-760 NGKAIGTA
+760 NGKSQGVA

-891 VVVKGENNAKPE
+891 IVVAGKNNAKPE

-918 DYNGEAVE
+918 DFSGQTVE

-937 SNLVELAASESE
+937 SNLVELAASASE

-963 ESNTPLTVQAR
+963 ESDTRLTVQAR

-1000 NPPAETGS
+1000 NPPAAGLADITTNKTSINAGTTPPETATLETNITGS
-1008 LSEITPTTASV
+1008 
-1019 AVNDTLELS
+1019 
-1028 VTLENV
+1028 
-1034 TDTTSYSVDWSVNN
+1034 DTTGCTIEWSISD
-1048 GNATLPST
+1048 ST
-1056 KITTFDTNKVTKIT
+1056 KATISPTSGTTTTITAV
-1070 LTGATAG
+1070 AAG
-1077 TATVT
+1077 TVTVT
-1082 ATLRKNGT
+1082 ATLKKGATTITTKTKEITVTSTSSSTAGLADITANKTSINAGTTPPETATLETNITGSDTTGCTIEWSISDSTKATISPMSGTRTTVT
-1090 AVTPAVEKTRTVTVT
+1090 AVAAGTVTVT
-1105 ANPPA
+1105 A
-1110 ETGSLSEITP
+1110 TLKKGTTTITTKTKEIT
-1120 TTASVAVNDTLEL
+1120 
-1133 SVTLENVTD
+1133 VTS
-1142 TTSYSVDWSVN
+1142 TS
-1153 NGNATLPSTKIT
+1153 
-1165 TFDTN
+1165 
-1170 KVTKITLTGATAGT
+1170 
-1184 ATVTA
+1184 
-1189 TLRKNGTAVTPAVE
+1189 
-1203 KTRTVTV
+1203 
-1210 TANPPENTVAL
+1210 ENTVAL

-1231 NVYAGNAGTV
+1231 NVYAGNAGVLTA
-1241 SVSIPSDV
+1241 SIPPNV

-1262 STDGAKVVFVPS
+1262 STDGARVVFEPLDLSTPKHV
-1274 ASSGQTSVTTSFGN
+1274 TSVTTSFGN
-1288 GSSSYGE
+1288 GSSSYEE
-1295 NETVVPF
+1295 NETVVLF
-1302 TAEQSSGSPVVYVGT
+1302 TAEQSSESPVVYVGT

-1322 VTATLKKGDKT
+1322 VTATLKKGDKK

-1341 IRVDVPELGDIA
+1341 IRVDVPELGDIE

-1485 RMEAAPQ
+1485 RMAAAPRVQ
-1492 TQTAVEKPYVID
+1492 PATEKPYVID

-1533 NISWIVGR
+1533 KISWIVGR
-1541 GYADMPDDTTV
+1541 GYADMPDDKTV

-1567 DGKADG
+1567 GGKADG

-1584 TEPKV
+1584 TEPKAETLTV
-1589 EPVPV
+1589 A
-1594 QKEEIPE
+1594 
-1601 VPVQKEEIPEV
+1601 
-1612 PVQKEEI
+1612 
-1619 PEVPVQK
+1619 
-1626 EEIPEV
+1626 
-1632 PVQKEEIPEVPVQ
+1632 PVQ
-1645 KEETPIVPVQPEE
+1645 KEETIAVPEEKEEIPTVPVQPAEPEEKEE
-1658 IPAVPVQPEEIPAV
+1658 IPAIPVQPAEPEEKEEIPAIPVQPAV
-1672 PAQPEET
+1672 PEEKEET
-1679 PAIPVQPEEIPIVPV
+1679 PAIPVQPAE
-1694 QPEETPAVPVQPEE
+1694 PEE
-1708 TPAVPVQPEETP
+1708 
-1720 VVPVQKEEIPAVPV
+1720 KEEIPAVPV
-1734 QPEEIPAVPAQPEET
+1734 QPAVPEEKEET
-1749 PAVPVQPEDKS
+1749 PAVPVQPAGTQTTPAVPAIPEDKS

-1766 GELMTNNEIVLY
+1766 GERMTNSEILLY

-1797 KDDGTNSVIEKNVL
+1797 KDDGTESVIEKNVL
-1811 TAKNTGTVVI
+1811 IAKNVGTVVV

>member
-1019 AVNDTLELS
+1019 VVNGTLELS

-1034 TDTTSYSVDWSVNN
+1034 TDTTSYSLDWSVNN

-1077 TATVT
+1077 TAIVT
-1082 ATLRKNGT
+1082 ATLKKNGT

>member
-1 MKRTNKKYLSSF
+1 

-465 TLDREDRTYDEDGD
+465 TLDREDRKYDADGE
-479 RFHNVSIEADGV
+479 RYHNVSIEADGV

-596 DRKLNEDLI
+596 DRELNEDLI

-616 ADVDV
+616 ADCDV
-621 RITGRSR
+621 KITGRSR

-785 PPEPSTSATVK
+785 PPEPTTSATVK
-796 SISVSPDITSYAKDQ
+796 SITKSDTKTSYKENDTI
-811 EIKLTANIEGTL
+811 ELFANFEEGSTL
-823 AKDEEVTWESSD
+823 GTDKVVWESKDTSYVTVT
-835 PDIVKVEKK
+835 PN
-844 STDGRDAT
+844 STDSTKAT
-852 ATVLKYGAKTVTITA
+852 ARVLKTDNSGAKHITITA
-867 KVGTEAGKTK
+867 KVGNTK
-877 EIKVSAAPLPNITG
+877 PASIVIKVQAEGTIDTTTTTISGITIAGNNGANVNAAQNGNVFTATATLNRALQE
-891 VVVKGENNAKPE
+891 GESIEWSFGGTIANTVATIQPSTNTDPKI
-903 AAKVNDEFTLTATIT
+903 KTATIT
-918 DYNGEAVE
+918 IGENAQTASE
-926 WRVIEDGGTTT
+926 QELTIQARVIQGNPAPFT
-937 SNLVELAASESE
+937 APQ
-949 TTTNSTTVKIKSQK
+949 KIKIAA
-963 ESNTPLTVQAR
+963 T
-974 MKGTDN
+974 
-980 EWKSSTTKIVVL
+980 
-992 GSGGGSSA
+992 GS
-1000 NPPAETGS
+1000 NPPA
-1008 LSEITPTTASV
+1008 TTAGLTDITATPETINLNSQ
-1019 AVNDTLELS
+1019 NKTSTLS
-1028 VTLENV
+1028 VSITDVNNV
-1034 TDTTSYSVDWSVNN
+1034 SDYSVDWSVNN
-1048 GNATLPST
+1048 VKATLPDT
-1056 KITTFDTNKVTKIT
+1056 KTTTFGNDKKTQIT
-1070 LTGATAG
+1070 LT
-1077 TATVT
+1077 
-1082 ATLRKNGT
+1082 
-1090 AVTPAVEKTRTVTVT
+1090 AV
-1105 ANPPA
+1105 A
-1110 ETGSLSEITP
+1110 E
-1120 TTASVAVNDTLEL
+1120 
-1133 SVTLENVTD
+1133 
-1142 TTSYSVDWSVN
+1142 
-1153 NGNATLPSTKIT
+1153 
-1165 TFDTN
+1165 
-1170 KVTKITLTGATAGT
+1170 
-1184 ATVTA
+1184 
-1189 TLRKNGTAVTPAVE
+1189 
-1203 KTRTVTV
+1203 
-1210 TANPPENTVAL
+1210 
-1221 SEITADRERL
+1221 
-1231 NVYAGNAGTV
+1231 
-1241 SVSIPSDV
+1241 
-1249 ENISDYSVYWEIS
+1249 
-1262 STDGAKVVFVPS
+1262 
-1274 ASSGQTSVTTSFGN
+1274 
-1288 GSSSYGE
+1288 
-1295 NETVVPF
+1295 
-1302 TAEQSSGSPVVYVGT
+1302 
-1317 AGEVT
+1317 GEVV
-1322 VTATLKKGDKT
+1322 VTATLKKDGVAVTPEVKKTKT
-1333 IGSSVTKN
+1333 ITITSNPPSNTVSIASIKAGEETTAGENAYPLAKGGNVTLTAVPAENASLTGKTVKWSISGGETGTTLSATQGNTVTLTFGAAEDATAQSPVIVKAWVENDQAETNAASRNFIVAPETPTPVTGVTLNDVTVNTNGGTATVTTNSIVLGRAYDLSQATVSPNTAPRNIVWSVDEKSKVNGMNYNIVDNNKLTVTVDMTQKTQVTVPNSVTVVGTIENGAGTNSNFVAKFTIPITKLTTPEANNIIVVKDNTIVEANSTINLSSAAGSSPVTVKAFLQ
-1341 IRVDVPELGDIA
+1341 PKFE
-1353 INGNAP
+1353 
-1359 ALDVADENGKTL
+1359 GKTL
-1371 SVNVTGI
+1371 TVTSSDETKFKINDGTTPTLPEYNLTGVADGAATLTISVTDDANTKKEYAVQ
-1378 GNERDYTVHWSIERV
+1378 V
-1393 SGDIPLYGA
+1393 GA
-1402 GKFLDENSNAVE
+1402 GQPASF
-1414 TLTTSFSDNITEAT
+1414 TT
-1428 IKGTSEGEI
+1428 
-1437 KAIAELYVMDNL
+1437 
-1449 MGTEER
+1449 
-1455 EIVHAPSIKK
+1455 
-1465 EISLTVNDS
+1465 
-1474 SIIPSRQAAPR
+1474 RQAAPR

-1567 DGKADG
+1567 GGKADG

-1632 PVQKEEIPEVPVQ
+1632 PIQKEEIPEVPVQKEEIPEVPVQKEEIPEVPVQ

-1658 IPAVPVQPEEIPAV
+1658 IPAVPVQK
-1672 PAQPEET
+1672 EET
-1679 PAIPVQPEEIPIVPV
+1679 PIVPV

-1708 TPAVPVQPEETP
+1708 TPAIPVQKEEIP

-1734 QPEEIPAVPAQPEET
+1734 QPEET

>member
-1 MKRTNKKYLSSF
+1 MKRTNKRYLSSF
-13 MAMILFASTMT
+13 MAMILFAGTMT
-24 ISSVPTVTA
+24 ISSAPTVTA

-58 GYPDGTFR
+58 GYPDGTFK

-96 LDTSHWA
+96 LEPSHWA

-212 NQPSSSVTTPNYNTN
+212 NGSSSSTTTPSSPSYNTN
-227 TSTNT
+227 TNT
-232 NSSSNSSNSS
+232 NSSSNSSSS
-242 NSTSASDY
+242 NSNSSSSSSSASDY
-250 TLEDASLR
+250 TLEDSSLR

-405 GRIRIYGKGDI
+405 GRIRIYGRGDI

-693 VTDIVGI
+693 VTDILGI
-700 PSTQS
+700 PSIQT

-718 NASYQTVKWRI
+718 NASYQTVVWSI
-729 DGLNTAGAS
+729 DSGLNTAGAS
-738 ISDDRVVTATK
+738 ISNDRVLNAVR
-749 DGQVRLLATID
+749 DGQVRLLATIE
-760 NGKAIGTA
+760 NGKSQGVA

-891 VVVKGENNAKPE
+891 IVVAGKNNAKPE

-918 DYNGEAVE
+918 DFSGQTVE

-937 SNLVELAASESE
+937 SNLVELAASASE

-963 ESNTPLTVQAR
+963 ESDTRLTVQAR

-1000 NPPAETGS
+1000 NPPAAGLADITTNKTSINAGTTPPETATLETNITGS
-1008 LSEITPTTASV
+1008 
-1019 AVNDTLELS
+1019 
-1028 VTLENV
+1028 
-1034 TDTTSYSVDWSVNN
+1034 DTTGCTIEWSISD
-1048 GNATLPST
+1048 ST
-1056 KITTFDTNKVTKIT
+1056 KATISPMSGTRTTVT
-1070 LTGATAG
+1070 AVAAG
-1077 TATVT
+1077 TVTVT
-1082 ATLRKNGT
+1082 ATLKKGT
-1090 AVTPAVEKTRTVTVT
+1090 TTITTKTKEITVT
-1105 ANPPA
+1105 
-1110 ETGSLSEITP
+1110 S
-1120 TTASVAVNDTLEL
+1120 
-1133 SVTLENVTD
+1133 
-1142 TTSYSVDWSVN
+1142 TS
-1153 NGNATLPSTKIT
+1153 
-1165 TFDTN
+1165 
-1170 KVTKITLTGATAGT
+1170 
-1184 ATVTA
+1184 
-1189 TLRKNGTAVTPAVE
+1189 
-1203 KTRTVTV
+1203 
-1210 TANPPENTVAL
+1210 ENTVAL

-1231 NVYAGNAGTV
+1231 NVYAGNAGVLTA
-1241 SVSIPSDV
+1241 SIPPNV

-1262 STDGAKVVFVPS
+1262 STDGARVVFEPLDLSTPKHV
-1274 ASSGQTSVTTSFGN
+1274 TSVTTSFGN
-1288 GSSSYGE
+1288 GSSSYEE
-1295 NETVVPF
+1295 NETVVLF
-1302 TAEQSSGSPVVYVGT
+1302 TAEQSSESPVVYVGT

-1322 VTATLKKGDKT
+1322 VTATLKKGDKK

-1341 IRVDVPELGDIA
+1341 IRVDVPELGDIE

-1485 RMEAAPQ
+1485 RMAAAPRVQ
-1492 TQTAVEKPYVID
+1492 PATEKPYVID

-1533 NISWIVGR
+1533 KISWIVGR
-1541 GYADMPDDTTV
+1541 GYADMPDDKTV

-1567 DGKADG
+1567 GGKADG

-1584 TEPKV
+1584 TEPKAETLTV
-1589 EPVPV
+1589 A
-1594 QKEEIPE
+1594 
-1601 VPVQKEEIPEV
+1601 
-1612 PVQKEEI
+1612 
-1619 PEVPVQK
+1619 
-1626 EEIPEV
+1626 
-1632 PVQKEEIPEVPVQ
+1632 PVQ
-1645 KEETPIVPVQPEE
+1645 KEETIAVPEEKEEIPTVPVQPAEPEEKEE
-1658 IPAVPVQPEEIPAV
+1658 IPAIPVQPAEPEEKEEIPAIPVQPAV
-1672 PAQPEET
+1672 PEEKEET
-1679 PAIPVQPEEIPIVPV
+1679 PAIPVQPAE
-1694 QPEETPAVPVQPEE
+1694 PEE
-1708 TPAVPVQPEETP
+1708 
-1720 VVPVQKEEIPAVPV
+1720 KEEIPAVPV
-1734 QPEEIPAVPAQPEET
+1734 QPAVPEEKEET
-1749 PAVPVQPEDKS
+1749 PAVPVQPAGTQTTPAVPAIPEDKS

-1766 GELMTNNEIVLY
+1766 GERMTNSEILLY

-1797 KDDGTNSVIEKNVL
+1797 KDDGTESVIEKNVL
-1811 TAKNTGTVVI
+1811 IAKNVGTVVV

>member
-1019 AVNDTLELS
+1019 VVN
-1028 VTLENV
+1028 
-1034 TDTTSYSVDWSVNN
+1034 
-1048 GNATLPST
+1048 G
-1056 KITTFDTNKVTKIT
+1056 
-1070 LTGATAG
+1070 
-1077 TATVT
+1077 
-1082 ATLRKNGT
+1082 
-1090 AVTPAVEKTRTVTVT
+1090 
-1105 ANPPA
+1105 
-1110 ETGSLSEITP
+1110 
-1120 TTASVAVNDTLEL
+1120 TLEL

-1414 TLTTSFSDNITEAT
+1414 ILTTSFSDNITEAT

-1485 RMEAAPQ
+1485 RMAAAPRVQ
-1492 TQTAVEKPYVID
+1492 PATEKPYVID

-1567 DGKADG
+1567 GGKADG

-1589 EPVPV
+1589 EPVPVQKEEIPEVPV

-1679 PAIPVQPEEIPIVPV
+1679 PAIPVQPEEIPVVPVQPEETPIVPV

-1708 TPAVPVQPEETP
+1708 TPAI
-1720 VVPVQKEEIPAVPV
+1720 PVQK
-1734 QPEEIPAVPAQPEET
+1734 
-1749 PAVPVQPEDKS
+1749 EDKS

>member
-1 MKRTNKKYLSSF
+1 MKRTKRQLSSF

-426 RSSIKPDRVTTR
+426 RYSIKPDRVTTR

-465 TLDREDRTYDEDGD
+465 TLDREDRKYDADGE
-479 RFHNVSIEADGV
+479 RYHNVSIEADGV

-596 DRKLNEDLI
+596 DRELNEDLI

-616 ADVDV
+616 ADCDV
-621 RITGRSR
+621 KITGRSR

-785 PPEPSTSATVK
+785 PPEPTTSATVK
-796 SISVSPDITSYAKDQ
+796 SITKSDTKTSYKENDTI
-811 EIKLTANIEGTL
+811 ELFANFEEGSTL
-823 AKDEEVTWESSD
+823 GTDKVVWESKDTSYVTVT
-835 PDIVKVEKK
+835 PN
-844 STDGRDAT
+844 STDSTKAT
-852 ATVLKYGAKTVTITA
+852 ARVLKTDNSGAKHITITA
-867 KVGTEAGKTK
+867 KVGNTK
-877 EIKVSAAPLPNITG
+877 PASIVIKVQAEGTIDTTTTTISGITIAGNNGANVNAAQNGNVFTATATLNRALQE
-891 VVVKGENNAKPE
+891 GESIEWSFGGTIANTVATIQPSTNTDPKI
-903 AAKVNDEFTLTATIT
+903 KTATIT
-918 DYNGEAVE
+918 IGENAQTASE
-926 WRVIEDGGTTT
+926 QELTIQARVIQGNPAPFT
-937 SNLVELAASESE
+937 APQ
-949 TTTNSTTVKIKSQK
+949 KIKIAA
-963 ESNTPLTVQAR
+963 T
-974 MKGTDN
+974 
-980 EWKSSTTKIVVL
+980 
-992 GSGGGSSA
+992 GS
-1000 NPPAETGS
+1000 NPPA
-1008 LSEITPTTASV
+1008 TTAGLTDITATPETINLNSQ
-1019 AVNDTLELS
+1019 NKTSTLS
-1028 VTLENV
+1028 VSITDVNNV
-1034 TDTTSYSVDWSVNN
+1034 SDYSVDWSVNN
-1048 GNATLPST
+1048 VKATLPDT
-1056 KITTFDTNKVTKIT
+1056 KTTTFGNDKKTQIT
-1070 LTGATAG
+1070 LT
-1077 TATVT
+1077 
-1082 ATLRKNGT
+1082 
-1090 AVTPAVEKTRTVTVT
+1090 AV
-1105 ANPPA
+1105 A
-1110 ETGSLSEITP
+1110 E
-1120 TTASVAVNDTLEL
+1120 
-1133 SVTLENVTD
+1133 
-1142 TTSYSVDWSVN
+1142 
-1153 NGNATLPSTKIT
+1153 
-1165 TFDTN
+1165 
-1170 KVTKITLTGATAGT
+1170 
-1184 ATVTA
+1184 
-1189 TLRKNGTAVTPAVE
+1189 
-1203 KTRTVTV
+1203 
-1210 TANPPENTVAL
+1210 
-1221 SEITADRERL
+1221 
-1231 NVYAGNAGTV
+1231 
-1241 SVSIPSDV
+1241 
-1249 ENISDYSVYWEIS
+1249 
-1262 STDGAKVVFVPS
+1262 
-1274 ASSGQTSVTTSFGN
+1274 
-1288 GSSSYGE
+1288 
-1295 NETVVPF
+1295 
-1302 TAEQSSGSPVVYVGT
+1302 
-1317 AGEVT
+1317 GEVV
-1322 VTATLKKGDKT
+1322 VTATLKKDGVAVTPEVKKT
-1333 IGSSVTKN
+1333 TTITITSNPPSNTVSIASIKAGEETTAGENAYPLAKGGNVTLTAVPAENASLTGKTVKWSISGGETGTTLSATQGNTVTLTFGAAEDATAQSPVIVKAWVENDQAETNAASRNFIVAPETPTPVTGVTLNDVTVNTNGGTATVTTNSIVLGRAYDLSQATVSPNTAPRNIVWSVDEKSKVNGMNYNIVDNNKLTVTVDMTQKTQVTVPNSVTVVGTIENGAGTNSNFVAKFTIPITKLTTPEANNIIVVKDNTIVEANSTINLSSAAGSSPVTVKAFLQ
-1341 IRVDVPELGDIA
+1341 PKFE
-1353 INGNAP
+1353 
-1359 ALDVADENGKTL
+1359 GKTL
-1371 SVNVTGI
+1371 TVTSSDETKFKINDGTTPTLPEYNLTGVADGAATLTISVTDDANTKKEYAVQ
-1378 GNERDYTVHWSIERV
+1378 V
-1393 SGDIPLYGA
+1393 GA
-1402 GKFLDENSNAVE
+1402 GQPASF
-1414 TLTTSFSDNITEAT
+1414 TT
-1428 IKGTSEGEI
+1428 
-1437 KAIAELYVMDNL
+1437 
-1449 MGTEER
+1449 
-1455 EIVHAPSIKK
+1455 
-1465 EISLTVNDS
+1465 
-1474 SIIPSRQAAPR
+1474 RQAAPR

-1567 DGKADG
+1567 GGKADG

-1632 PVQKEEIPEVPVQ
+1632 PIQKEEIPEVPVQKEEIPEVPVQKEEIPEVPVQ

-1658 IPAVPVQPEEIPAV
+1658 IPAVPVQK
-1672 PAQPEET
+1672 EET
-1679 PAIPVQPEEIPIVPV
+1679 PIVPV

-1708 TPAVPVQPEETP
+1708 TPAIPVQKEEIP

-1734 QPEEIPAVPAQPEET
+1734 QPEET

>member
-1019 AVNDTLELS
+1019 VVNGTLELS

-1034 TDTTSYSVDWSVNN
+1034 TDTTSYSLDWSVNN

-1077 TATVT
+1077 TAIVT
-1082 ATLRKNGT
+1082 ATLK
-1090 AVTPAVEKTRTVTVT
+1090 
-1105 ANPPA
+1105 
-1110 ETGSLSEITP
+1110 
-1120 TTASVAVNDTLEL
+1120 
-1133 SVTLENVTD
+1133 
-1142 TTSYSVDWSVN
+1142 
-1153 NGNATLPSTKIT
+1153 
-1165 TFDTN
+1165 
-1170 KVTKITLTGATAGT
+1170 
-1184 ATVTA
+1184 
-1189 TLRKNGTAVTPAVE
+1189 KNGTAVTPAVE

-1632 PVQKEEIPEVPVQ
+1632 PVQKEE
-1645 KEETPIVPVQPEE
+1645 TPIVPVQP
-1658 IPAVPVQPEEIPAV
+1658 
-1672 PAQPEET
+1672 
-1679 PAIPVQPEEIPIVPV
+1679 
-1694 QPEETPAVPVQPEE
+1694 
-1708 TPAVPVQPEETP
+1708 
-1720 VVPVQKEEIPAVPV
+1720 EEIPAVPV

>member
-1105 ANPPA
+1105 ANPP
-1110 ETGSLSEITP
+1110 
-1120 TTASVAVNDTLEL
+1120 
-1133 SVTLENVTD
+1133 
-1142 TTSYSVDWSVN
+1142 
-1153 NGNATLPSTKIT
+1153 
-1165 TFDTN
+1165 
-1170 KVTKITLTGATAGT
+1170 
-1184 ATVTA
+1184 
-1189 TLRKNGTAVTPAVE
+1189 
-1203 KTRTVTV
+1203 
-1210 TANPPENTVAL
+1210 ENTVAL

-1485 RMEAAPQ
+1485 RMAAAPRVQ
-1492 TQTAVEKPYVID
+1492 PATEKPYVID

-1567 DGKADG
+1567 GGKADG

-1645 KEETPIVPVQPEE
+1645 KEETPIVPVQP
-1658 IPAVPVQPEEIPAV
+1658 
-1672 PAQPEET
+1672 
-1679 PAIPVQPEEIPIVPV
+1679 
-1694 QPEETPAVPVQPEE
+1694 
-1708 TPAVPVQPEETP
+1708 
-1720 VVPVQKEEIPAVPV
+1720 EEIPAVPV

>member
-438 GDGEKPSYSSGESG
+438 GDGEKPSYTSGESG

-465 TLDREDRTYDEDGD
+465 TLDREDRKYDADGE
-479 RFHNVSIEADGV
+479 RYHNVSIEADGV

-616 ADVDV
+616 ADCDV

-718 NASYQTVKWRI
+718 NASYQTVKWSI

-785 PPEPSTSATVK
+785 PPPSSTSATVK
-796 SISVSPDITSYAKDQ
+796 EIRISPDRTSYTKDE
-811 EIKLTANIEGTL
+811 EIVLTASIEGTL
-823 AKDEEVTWESSD
+823 AKDDAVTWISSA
-835 PDIVKVEKK
+835 PETVKVEKK
-844 STDGRDAT
+844 STDGIDAT
-852 ATVLKYGAKTVTITA
+852 ATILKYGEEEVTITA
-867 KVGTEAGKTK
+867 KVGNETGKTK
-877 EIKVSAAPLPNITG
+877 TIKVSAAPAPRITG
-891 VVVKGENNAKPE
+891 VVVSGKNNATP
-903 AAKVNDEFTLTATIT
+903 ASAKVNDEFTIGADIT
-918 DYNGEAVE
+918 NFDGQTVQ
-926 WRVIEDGGTTT
+926 WQVIEAGGTAT
-937 SNLVELAASESE
+937 SNLVELGASE
-949 TTTNSTTVKIKSQK
+949 TTTNFTTVKIKSQK
-963 ESNTPLTVQAR
+963 TENTTLTIQAK
-974 MKGTDN
+974 MKNLDN
-980 EWKSSTTKIVVL
+980 GWTSSDTRIVVV
-992 GSGGGSSA
+992 GSGGGGST
-1000 NPPAETGS
+1000 NPPA
-1008 LSEITPTTASV
+1008 TTAGLSNITATSETINLNSQNKTSTLSV
-1019 AVNDTLELS
+1019 SITNVNDVS
-1028 VTLENV
+1028 G
-1034 TDTTSYSVDWSVNN
+1034 YSVDWSVNN
-1048 GNATLPST
+1048 VKATLPDT
-1056 KITTFDTNKVTKIT
+1056 KTTTFGNDKKTQIT
-1070 LTGATAG
+1070 LTG
-1077 TATVT
+1077 V
-1082 ATLRKNGT
+1082 
-1090 AVTPAVEKTRTVTVT
+1090 
-1105 ANPPA
+1105 
-1110 ETGSLSEITP
+1110 
-1120 TTASVAVNDTLEL
+1120 
-1133 SVTLENVTD
+1133 
-1142 TTSYSVDWSVN
+1142 
-1153 NGNATLPSTKIT
+1153 
-1165 TFDTN
+1165 
-1170 KVTKITLTGATAGT
+1170 
-1184 ATVTA
+1184 
-1189 TLRKNGTAVTPAVE
+1189 
-1203 KTRTVTV
+1203 
-1210 TANPPENTVAL
+1210 
-1221 SEITADRERL
+1221 
-1231 NVYAGNAGTV
+1231 
-1241 SVSIPSDV
+1241 
-1249 ENISDYSVYWEIS
+1249 
-1262 STDGAKVVFVPS
+1262 
-1274 ASSGQTSVTTSFGN
+1274 
-1288 GSSSYGE
+1288 
-1295 NETVVPF
+1295 
-1302 TAEQSSGSPVVYVGT
+1302 T
-1317 AGEVT
+1317 AGEVV
-1322 VTATLKKGDKT
+1322 VTATLKKDGVAVTPEVKKTKT
-1333 IGSSVTKN
+1333 ITITSNPPSNTVSIASIKAGTEQTVGGAYPLAKGGNVILTAVPAENASLTGKTVKWSISGGETGTTLSATQGNTVTLTFAATEDATEQSPVIVKAWVENDQAQNSAASRNFIVAPETPTSVASVKLNDATVNTNGGVAEVATTNSIILGTDYDLSVAIVSPGTAPQAITWTVDETSKIAGMNYN
-1341 IRVDVPELGDIA
+1341 IVDNNQLTVTVDMAQKTQFTVPDNVTVTVVGTI
-1353 INGNAP
+1353 
-1359 ALDVADENGKTL
+1359 ENG
-1371 SVNVTGI
+1371 
-1378 GNERDYTVHWSIERV
+1378 
-1393 SGDIPLYGA
+1393 A
-1402 GKFLDENSNAVE
+1402 GTNSNFVANF
-1414 TLTTSFSDNITEAT
+1414 TIPITKPTTPKADNIVLV
-1428 IKGTSEGEI
+1428 KG
-1437 KAIAELYVMDNL
+1437 D
-1449 MGTEER
+1449 
-1455 EIVHAPSIKK
+1455 EIVATGGNNKIILEKSDTTTPINVKAFLQPAFENK
-1465 EISLTVNDS
+1465 SLTVESSNDAIFTVSAANAPSEGYNLTAVAEGEAQLKIAVANSAEGADKIEKTYNIQVTDVS
-1474 SIIPSRQAAPR
+1474 SSSFSAKQAAPR

-1567 DGKADG
+1567 GGKADG

-1626 EEIPEV
+1626 EEIP
-1632 PVQKEEIPEVPVQ
+1632 
-1645 KEETPIVPVQPEE
+1645 
-1658 IPAVPVQPEEIPAV
+1658 
-1672 PAQPEET
+1672 
-1679 PAIPVQPEEIPIVPV
+1679 
-1694 QPEETPAVPVQPEE
+1694 AVPVQPEE
-1708 TPAVPVQPEETP
+1708 T
-1720 VVPVQKEEIPAVPV
+1720 PAVPV

>member
-465 TLDREDRTYDEDGD
+465 TLDREDRKYDADGE
-479 RFHNVSIEADGV
+479 RYHNVSIEADGV

-616 ADVDV
+616 ADCDV

-718 NASYQTVKWRI
+718 NASYQTVKWSI

-785 PPEPSTSATVK
+785 PPEPTTSATVK
-796 SISVSPDITSYAKDQ
+796 SITKSDTKTSYKENDTIELFANFEKGSTLGTDKVVWESKDTSYVTVTPNSTDSTKATARVLKTDNSGAKD
-811 EIKLTANIEGTL
+811 I
-823 AKDEEVTWESSD
+823 
-835 PDIVKVEKK
+835 
-844 STDGRDAT
+844 
-852 ATVLKYGAKTVTITA
+852 TITA
-867 KVGTEAGKTK
+867 KVGNTK
-877 EIKVSAAPLPNITG
+877 PASIVIKVQAEGTIDTTTTTISAITIAG
-891 VVVKGENNAKPE
+891 NNGANVNAAQNGNVFTATATLNRALQEGESIEWSFGGTIANTVATIQPSTNTDPKI
-903 AAKVNDEFTLTATIT
+903 KTATIT
-918 DYNGEAVE
+918 IGENAQTASE
-926 WRVIEDGGTTT
+926 QELTIQARVIQGNPAPFT
-937 SNLVELAASESE
+937 APQ
-949 TTTNSTTVKIKSQK
+949 KIKIAA
-963 ESNTPLTVQAR
+963 T
-974 MKGTDN
+974 
-980 EWKSSTTKIVVL
+980 
-992 GSGGGSSA
+992 GGP
-1000 NPPAETGS
+1000 NPPATTAGLTDITADKTSINAGATPAETATLETSITGS
-1008 LSEITPTTASV
+1008 
-1019 AVNDTLELS
+1019 
-1028 VTLENV
+1028 
-1034 TDTTSYSVDWSVNN
+1034 DTTGCTIEWSISD
-1048 GNATLPST
+1048 ST
-1056 KITTFDTNKVTKIT
+1056 KATISTTS
-1070 LTGATAG
+1070 G
-1077 TATVT
+1077 TRTTVT
-1082 ATLRKNGT
+1082 A
-1090 AVTPAVEKTRTVTVT
+1090 
-1105 ANPPA
+1105 
-1110 ETGSLSEITP
+1110 
-1120 TTASVAVNDTLEL
+1120 VA
-1133 SVTLENVTD
+1133 
-1142 TTSYSVDWSVN
+1142 
-1153 NGNATLPSTKIT
+1153 
-1165 TFDTN
+1165 
-1170 KVTKITLTGATAGT
+1170 AGT
-1184 ATVTA
+1184 
-1189 TLRKNGTAVTPAVE
+1189 
-1203 KTRTVTV
+1203 
-1210 TANPPENTVAL
+1210 
-1221 SEITADRERL
+1221 
-1231 NVYAGNAGTV
+1231 
-1241 SVSIPSDV
+1241 
-1249 ENISDYSVYWEIS
+1249 
-1262 STDGAKVVFVPS
+1262 
-1274 ASSGQTSVTTSFGN
+1274 
-1288 GSSSYGE
+1288 
-1295 NETVVPF
+1295 
-1302 TAEQSSGSPVVYVGT
+1302 
-1317 AGEVT
+1317 VT
-1322 VTATLKKGDKT
+1322 VTATLKKGTTTITTKT
-1333 IGSSVTKN
+1333 
-1341 IRVDVPELGDIA
+1341 
-1353 INGNAP
+1353 
-1359 ALDVADENGKTL
+1359 
-1371 SVNVTGI
+1371 
-1378 GNERDYTVHWSIERV
+1378 
-1393 SGDIPLYGA
+1393 
-1402 GKFLDENSNAVE
+1402 
-1414 TLTTSFSDNITEAT
+1414 
-1428 IKGTSEGEI
+1428 
-1437 KAIAELYVMDNL
+1437 
-1449 MGTEER
+1449 
-1455 EIVHAPSIKK
+1455 K
-1465 EISLTVNDS
+1465 EITVTAISTPVNTSDFS
-1474 SIIPSRQAAPR
+1474 ARQVAPR
-1485 RMEAAPQ
+1485 RMAAAPQ

-1567 DGKADG
+1567 GGKADG

-1626 EEIPEV
+1626 EE
-1632 PVQKEEIPEVPVQ
+1632 
-1645 KEETPIVPVQPEE
+1645 TPIVPVQP
-1658 IPAVPVQPEEIPAV
+1658 
-1672 PAQPEET
+1672 
-1679 PAIPVQPEEIPIVPV
+1679 
-1694 QPEETPAVPVQPEE
+1694 
-1708 TPAVPVQPEETP
+1708 
-1720 VVPVQKEEIPAVPV
+1720 EEIPAVPV

>member
-405 GRIRIYGKGDI
+405 GRIRIYGRGDI

-718 NASYQTVKWRI
+718 NASYQTVKWSI

-785 PPEPSTSATVK
+785 PPEPTTSATVK
-796 SISVSPDITSYAKDQ
+796 SITKSDTKTSYKENDTI
-811 EIKLTANIEGTL
+811 ELFANFEEGSTL
-823 AKDEEVTWESSD
+823 GTDKVVWESKDTSYVTVT
-835 PDIVKVEKK
+835 PN
-844 STDGRDAT
+844 STDSTQAT
-852 ATVLKYGAKTVTITA
+852 ARVLKTDNSGAKQITITA
-867 KVGTEAGKTK
+867 KVGNTK
-877 EIKVSAAPLPNITG
+877 PASIVIKVQAEGTIDTTTTTISRITIA
-891 VVVKGENNAKPE
+891 ENNGANIN
-903 AAKVNDEFTLTATIT
+903 AAQNGNVFTATATLNRALQEGESIEWSFGGTIANTVATIQPSTNTDPKIKTATIT
-918 DYNGEAVE
+918 IGENAQTTSE
-926 WRVIEDGGTTT
+926 QELTIQARVIQGNPATFTAPQKIKIAATGGSTNPPAAVTLAGIKAGNDTNSTAVSVQQGAEVTLAPIGDNLSGKTINWSITEQNLNTSTGFKPATATGSITKTTT
-937 SNLVELAASESE
+937 S
-949 TTTNSTTVKIKSQK
+949 TGTN
-963 ESNTPLTVQAR
+963 
-974 MKGTDN
+974 
-980 EWKSSTTKIVVL
+980 
-992 GSGGGSSA
+992 
-1000 NPPAETGS
+1000 
-1008 LSEITPTTASV
+1008 
-1019 AVNDTLELS
+1019 S
-1028 VTLENV
+1028 VTLAVAQAE
-1034 TDTTSYSVDWSVNN
+1034 TP
-1048 GNATLPST
+1048 ATE
-1056 KITTFDTNKVTKIT
+1056 KI
-1070 LTGATAG
+1070 
-1077 TATVT
+1077 TVT
-1082 ATLRKNGT
+1082 ATVEGETNKT
-1090 AVTPAVEKTRTVTVT
+1090 ASRTFTVVT

-1110 ETGSLSEITP
+1110 ETATIASIKAGTEQ
-1120 TTASVAVNDTLEL
+1120 TAGESAYPLAKGGN
-1133 SVTLENVTD
+1133 VTLTAVPAENASLTGKIVKWSISGGETGTTLSATQGNTVTLTFGTAED
-1142 TTSYSVDWSVN
+1142 ATAQSPVTVKAWVENDQAETNAASRNFIVAPETS
-1153 NGNATLPSTKIT
+1153 TP
-1165 TFDTN
+1165 
-1170 KVTKITLTGATAGT
+1170 VTSITLNGATVSTNNDA
-1184 ATVTA
+1184 ATVATTNSITLGQSYDLSGATVLPNTA
-1189 TLRKNGTAVTPAVE
+1189 PRNIVWTVDEASKVAGMNYKISDNQL
-1203 KTRTVTV
+1203 TVTV
-1210 TANPPENTVAL
+1210 DMAQKTQFTVP
-1221 SEITADRERL
+1221 D
-1231 NVYAGNAGTV
+1231 N
-1241 SVSIPSDV
+1241 
-1249 ENISDYSVYWEIS
+1249 
-1262 STDGAKVVFVPS
+1262 
-1274 ASSGQTSVTTSFGN
+1274 
-1288 GSSSYGE
+1288 
-1295 NETVVPF
+1295 
-1302 TAEQSSGSPVVYVGT
+1302 
-1317 AGEVT
+1317 VT
-1322 VTATLKKGDKT
+1322 VTVVGTIENGAGTNSNFVANFTIPITKPTTPKADNIVLVKGD
-1333 IGSSVTKN
+1333 
-1341 IRVDVPELGDIA
+1341 
-1353 INGNAP
+1353 
-1359 ALDVADENGKTL
+1359 
-1371 SVNVTGI
+1371 
-1378 GNERDYTVHWSIERV
+1378 
-1393 SGDIPLYGA
+1393 
-1402 GKFLDENSNAVE
+1402 
-1414 TLTTSFSDNITEAT
+1414 
-1428 IKGTSEGEI
+1428 
-1437 KAIAELYVMDNL
+1437 
-1449 MGTEER
+1449 
-1455 EIVHAPSIKK
+1455 EIVATGGNNKIILEKSDTTTPINVKAFLQPAFENK
-1465 EISLTVNDS
+1465 SLTVESSNDAIFTVSAANAPSEGYNLTAVAEGEAQLKIAVANSAEGADKIEKTYNIQVTDVS
-1474 SIIPSRQAAPR
+1474 SSSFSAKQAAPR
-1485 RMEAAPQ
+1485 RMAAAPQ
-1492 TQTAVEKPYVID
+1492 AQTAVEKPYVID

-1567 DGKADG
+1567 GGKADG

-1626 EEIPEV
+1626 EEIPIVPVQPEEIPEV

-1645 KEETPIVPVQPEE
+1645 KEE
-1658 IPAVPVQPEEIPAV
+1658 
-1672 PAQPEET
+1672 
-1679 PAIPVQPEEIPIVPV
+1679 IPIVPV
-1694 QPEETPAVPVQPEE
+1694 QPEETPEVPVQKEE
-1708 TPAVPVQPEETP
+1708 IPI
-1720 VVPVQKEEIPAVPV
+1720 VPVQKEEIPAVPVQKEETPEVPV

>member
-405 GRIRIYGKGDI
+405 GRIRIYGRGDI

-465 TLDREDRTYDEDGD
+465 TLDREDRKYDADGE
-479 RFHNVSIEADGV
+479 RYHNVSIEADGV

-785 PPEPSTSATVK
+785 PPEPTTSATVK
-796 SISVSPDITSYAKDQ
+796 SITKSDTKTSYKENDTIELFANFEEGSTLGTDKVVWESKDTSYVTVTPNSTDSTKATARVLKTDNSGAKD
-811 EIKLTANIEGTL
+811 I
-823 AKDEEVTWESSD
+823 
-835 PDIVKVEKK
+835 
-844 STDGRDAT
+844 
-852 ATVLKYGAKTVTITA
+852 TITA
-867 KVGTEAGKTK
+867 KVGNTK
-877 EIKVSAAPLPNITG
+877 PASIIIKVQAEGTIDTTTTTISRITITG
-891 VVVKGENNAKPE
+891 NNSANVNAAQNGNVFTATATLNRALQEGESIDWSFGGTIANTVATIQPSTTTNTDPKI
-903 AAKVNDEFTLTATIT
+903 KTATIT
-918 DYNGEAVE
+918 IGENAQTASE
-926 WRVIEDGGTTT
+926 QELTIQARVIQGNPAPFTAPQKIKIAATGGSTNPPAAVTLAGIKAGNDTNSTAVSVQQGAEVTLAPIGDNLSGKTINWSITEQNLNTSTGFKPATATGSITKTTT
-937 SNLVELAASESE
+937 S
-949 TTTNSTTVKIKSQK
+949 TGTN
-963 ESNTPLTVQAR
+963 
-974 MKGTDN
+974 
-980 EWKSSTTKIVVL
+980 
-992 GSGGGSSA
+992 
-1000 NPPAETGS
+1000 
-1008 LSEITPTTASV
+1008 
-1019 AVNDTLELS
+1019 S
-1028 VTLENV
+1028 VTLAVAQAE
-1034 TDTTSYSVDWSVNN
+1034 TP
-1048 GNATLPST
+1048 ATE
-1056 KITTFDTNKVTKIT
+1056 KI
-1070 LTGATAG
+1070 
-1077 TATVT
+1077 TVT
-1082 ATLRKNGT
+1082 ATVEGETNKT
-1090 AVTPAVEKTRTVTVT
+1090 ASRTFTVVT

-1110 ETGSLSEITP
+1110 ETATIASIKAGTEQTVGGAYPLAKGENVILTAVPAENASLTGKTVKWSISGGETGTTLSATQGNTVTLTFAATEDATEQSPVIVKAWVENDQAQNSAASRNFIVAPETP
-1120 TTASVAVNDTLEL
+1120 TSVA
-1133 SVTLENVTD
+1133 SVTLNDAT
-1142 TTSYSVDWSVN
+1142 VN
-1153 NGNATLPSTKIT
+1153 TNG
-1165 TFDTN
+1165 
-1170 KVTKITLTGATAGT
+1170 GT
-1184 ATVTA
+1184 AIVA
-1189 TLRKNGTAVTPAVE
+1189 AENSIILGRAYDLSRAIVSPGTAPQAITWTVDETSKIAGMNYNIVDNN
-1203 KTRTVTV
+1203 KLTVTV
-1210 TANPPENTVAL
+1210 DMTQKTQVTVPNSVTVVGTIEN
-1221 SEITADRERL
+1221 
-1231 NVYAGNAGTV
+1231 GAGTNSNFV
-1241 SVSIPSDV
+1241 AKFTIPITKLTTPEANNIIVVKDNTIV
-1249 ENISDYSVYWEIS
+1249 EANSTINLS
-1262 STDGAKVVFVPS
+1262 SA
-1274 ASSGQTSVTTSFGN
+1274 A
-1288 GSSSYGE
+1288 GSS
-1295 NETVVPF
+1295 P
-1302 TAEQSSGSPVVYVGT
+1302 
-1317 AGEVT
+1317 VT
-1322 VTATLKKGDKT
+1322 VKAFLQPKF
-1333 IGSSVTKN
+1333 
-1341 IRVDVPELGDIA
+1341 E
-1353 INGNAP
+1353 
-1359 ALDVADENGKTL
+1359 GKTL
-1371 SVNVTGI
+1371 TVTSSDETKFKINDGTTPTLPEYNLTGVADGAATLTISVTDDANTKKEYAVQ
-1378 GNERDYTVHWSIERV
+1378 V
-1393 SGDIPLYGA
+1393 GA
-1402 GKFLDENSNAVE
+1402 GQPASF
-1414 TLTTSFSDNITEAT
+1414 TT
-1428 IKGTSEGEI
+1428 
-1437 KAIAELYVMDNL
+1437 
-1449 MGTEER
+1449 
-1455 EIVHAPSIKK
+1455 
-1465 EISLTVNDS
+1465 
-1474 SIIPSRQAAPR
+1474 RQAAPR

-1567 DGKADG
+1567 GGKADG

-1632 PVQKEEIPEVPVQ
+1632 PVQKEEIPIVPVQPEETPEVPVQ

-1658 IPAVPVQPEEIPAV
+1658 
-1672 PAQPEET
+1672 T
-1679 PAIPVQPEEIPIVPV
+1679 PIVPV

-1720 VVPVQKEEIPAVPV
+1720 AIPVQKEEIPAVPV

>member
-465 TLDREDRTYDEDGD
+465 TLDREDRKYDADGE
-479 RFHNVSIEADGV
+479 RYHNVSIEADGV

-596 DRKLNEDLI
+596 DRELNEDLI

-616 ADVDV
+616 ADCDV
-621 RITGRSR
+621 KITGRSR

-785 PPEPSTSATVK
+785 PPEPTTSATVK
-796 SISVSPDITSYAKDQ
+796 SITKSDTKTSYKENDTI
-811 EIKLTANIEGTL
+811 ELFANFEEGSTL
-823 AKDEEVTWESSD
+823 GTDKVVWESKDTSYVTVT
-835 PDIVKVEKK
+835 PN
-844 STDGRDAT
+844 STDSTKAT
-852 ATVLKYGAKTVTITA
+852 ARVLKTDNSGAKHITITA
-867 KVGTEAGKTK
+867 KVGNTK
-877 EIKVSAAPLPNITG
+877 PASIVIKVQAEGTIDTTTTTISGITIAGNNGANVNAAQNGNVFTATATLNRALQE
-891 VVVKGENNAKPE
+891 GESIEWSFGGTIANTVATIQPSTNTDPKI
-903 AAKVNDEFTLTATIT
+903 KTATIT
-918 DYNGEAVE
+918 IGENAQTASE
-926 WRVIEDGGTTT
+926 QELTIQARVIQGNPAPFT
-937 SNLVELAASESE
+937 APQ
-949 TTTNSTTVKIKSQK
+949 KIKIAA
-963 ESNTPLTVQAR
+963 T
-974 MKGTDN
+974 
-980 EWKSSTTKIVVL
+980 
-992 GSGGGSSA
+992 GS
-1000 NPPAETGS
+1000 NPPA
-1008 LSEITPTTASV
+1008 TTAGLTDITATPETINLNSQ
-1019 AVNDTLELS
+1019 NKTSTLS
-1028 VTLENV
+1028 VSITDVNNV
-1034 TDTTSYSVDWSVNN
+1034 SDYSVDWSVNN
-1048 GNATLPST
+1048 VKATLPDT
-1056 KITTFDTNKVTKIT
+1056 KTTTFGNDKKTQIT
-1070 LTGATAG
+1070 LT
-1077 TATVT
+1077 
-1082 ATLRKNGT
+1082 
-1090 AVTPAVEKTRTVTVT
+1090 AV
-1105 ANPPA
+1105 A
-1110 ETGSLSEITP
+1110 E
-1120 TTASVAVNDTLEL
+1120 
-1133 SVTLENVTD
+1133 
-1142 TTSYSVDWSVN
+1142 
-1153 NGNATLPSTKIT
+1153 
-1165 TFDTN
+1165 
-1170 KVTKITLTGATAGT
+1170 
-1184 ATVTA
+1184 
-1189 TLRKNGTAVTPAVE
+1189 
-1203 KTRTVTV
+1203 
-1210 TANPPENTVAL
+1210 
-1221 SEITADRERL
+1221 
-1231 NVYAGNAGTV
+1231 
-1241 SVSIPSDV
+1241 
-1249 ENISDYSVYWEIS
+1249 
-1262 STDGAKVVFVPS
+1262 
-1274 ASSGQTSVTTSFGN
+1274 
-1288 GSSSYGE
+1288 
-1295 NETVVPF
+1295 
-1302 TAEQSSGSPVVYVGT
+1302 
-1317 AGEVT
+1317 GEVV
-1322 VTATLKKGDKT
+1322 VTATLKKDGVAVTPEVKKTKT
-1333 IGSSVTKN
+1333 ITITSNPPSNTVSIASIKAGEETTAGENAYPLAKGGNVTLTAVPAENASLTGKTVKWSISGGETGTTLSATQGNTVTLTFGAAEDATAQSPVIVKAWVENDQAETNAASRNFIVAPETPTPVTGVTLNDVTVNTNGGTATVTTNSIVLGRAYDLSQATVSPNTAPRNIVWSVDEKSKVNGMNYNIVDNNKLTVTVDMTQKTQVTVPNSVTVVGTIENGAGTNSNFVAKFTIPITKLTTPEANNIIVVKDNTIVEANSTINLSSAAGSSPVTVKAFLQ
-1341 IRVDVPELGDIA
+1341 PKFE
-1353 INGNAP
+1353 
-1359 ALDVADENGKTL
+1359 GKTL
-1371 SVNVTGI
+1371 TVTSSDETKFKINDGTTPTLPEYNLTGVADGAATLTISVTDDANTKKEYAVQ
-1378 GNERDYTVHWSIERV
+1378 V
-1393 SGDIPLYGA
+1393 GA
-1402 GKFLDENSNAVE
+1402 GQPASF
-1414 TLTTSFSDNITEAT
+1414 TT
-1428 IKGTSEGEI
+1428 
-1437 KAIAELYVMDNL
+1437 
-1449 MGTEER
+1449 
-1455 EIVHAPSIKK
+1455 
-1465 EISLTVNDS
+1465 
-1474 SIIPSRQAAPR
+1474 RQAAPR

-1567 DGKADG
+1567 GGKADG

-1632 PVQKEEIPEVPVQ
+1632 PIQKEEIPEVPVQKEEIPEVPVQKEEIPEVPVQ

-1658 IPAVPVQPEEIPAV
+1658 IPAVPVQK
-1672 PAQPEET
+1672 EET
-1679 PAIPVQPEEIPIVPV
+1679 PIVPV

-1708 TPAVPVQPEETP
+1708 TPAIPVQKEEIP

-1734 QPEEIPAVPAQPEET
+1734 QPEET

>member
-1 MKRTNKKYLSSF
+1 

-465 TLDREDRTYDEDGD
+465 TLDREDRKYDADGE
-479 RFHNVSIEADGV
+479 RYHNVSIEADGV

-596 DRKLNEDLI
+596 DRELNEDLI

-616 ADVDV
+616 ADCDV
-621 RITGRSR
+621 KITGRSR

-785 PPEPSTSATVK
+785 PPEPTTSATVK
-796 SISVSPDITSYAKDQ
+796 SITKSDTKTSYKENDTI
-811 EIKLTANIEGTL
+811 ELFANFEEGSTL
-823 AKDEEVTWESSD
+823 GTDKVVWESKDTSYVTVT
-835 PDIVKVEKK
+835 PN
-844 STDGRDAT
+844 STDSTKAT
-852 ATVLKYGAKTVTITA
+852 ARVLKTDNSGAKHITITA
-867 KVGTEAGKTK
+867 KVGNTK
-877 EIKVSAAPLPNITG
+877 PASIVIKVQAEGTIDTTTTTISGITIAGNNGANVNAAQNGNVFTATATLNRALQE
-891 VVVKGENNAKPE
+891 GESIEWSFGGTIANTVATIQPSTNTDPKI
-903 AAKVNDEFTLTATIT
+903 KTATIT
-918 DYNGEAVE
+918 IGENAQTASE
-926 WRVIEDGGTTT
+926 QELTIQARVIQGNPAPFT
-937 SNLVELAASESE
+937 APQ
-949 TTTNSTTVKIKSQK
+949 KIKIAA
-963 ESNTPLTVQAR
+963 T
-974 MKGTDN
+974 
-980 EWKSSTTKIVVL
+980 
-992 GSGGGSSA
+992 GS
-1000 NPPAETGS
+1000 NPPA
-1008 LSEITPTTASV
+1008 TTAGLTDITATPETINLNSQ
-1019 AVNDTLELS
+1019 NKTSTLS
-1028 VTLENV
+1028 VSITDVNNV
-1034 TDTTSYSVDWSVNN
+1034 SDYSVDWSVNN
-1048 GNATLPST
+1048 VKATLPDT
-1056 KITTFDTNKVTKIT
+1056 KTTTFGNDKKTQIT
-1070 LTGATAG
+1070 LT
-1077 TATVT
+1077 
-1082 ATLRKNGT
+1082 
-1090 AVTPAVEKTRTVTVT
+1090 AV
-1105 ANPPA
+1105 A
-1110 ETGSLSEITP
+1110 E
-1120 TTASVAVNDTLEL
+1120 
-1133 SVTLENVTD
+1133 
-1142 TTSYSVDWSVN
+1142 
-1153 NGNATLPSTKIT
+1153 
-1165 TFDTN
+1165 
-1170 KVTKITLTGATAGT
+1170 
-1184 ATVTA
+1184 
-1189 TLRKNGTAVTPAVE
+1189 
-1203 KTRTVTV
+1203 
-1210 TANPPENTVAL
+1210 
-1221 SEITADRERL
+1221 
-1231 NVYAGNAGTV
+1231 
-1241 SVSIPSDV
+1241 
-1249 ENISDYSVYWEIS
+1249 
-1262 STDGAKVVFVPS
+1262 
-1274 ASSGQTSVTTSFGN
+1274 
-1288 GSSSYGE
+1288 
-1295 NETVVPF
+1295 
-1302 TAEQSSGSPVVYVGT
+1302 
-1317 AGEVT
+1317 GEVV
-1322 VTATLKKGDKT
+1322 VTATLKKDGVAVTPEVKKTKT
-1333 IGSSVTKN
+1333 ITITSNPPSNTVSIASIKAGEETTAGENAYPLAKGGNVTLTAVPAENASLTGKTVKWSISGGETGTTLSATQGNTVTLTFGAAEDATAQSPVIVKAWVENDQAETNAASRNFIVAPETPTPVTGVTLNDVTVNTNGGTATVTTNSIVLGRAYDLSQATVSPNTAPRNIVWSVDEKSKVNGMNYNIVDNNKLTVTVDMTQKTQVTVPNSVTVVGTIENGAGTNSNFVAKFTIPITKLTTPEANNIIVVKDNTIVEANSTINLSSAAGSSPVTVKAFLQ
-1341 IRVDVPELGDIA
+1341 PKFE
-1353 INGNAP
+1353 
-1359 ALDVADENGKTL
+1359 GKTL
-1371 SVNVTGI
+1371 TVTSSDETKFKINDGTTPTLPEYNLTGVADGAATLTISVTDDANTKKEYAVQ
-1378 GNERDYTVHWSIERV
+1378 V
-1393 SGDIPLYGA
+1393 GA
-1402 GKFLDENSNAVE
+1402 GQPASF
-1414 TLTTSFSDNITEAT
+1414 TT
-1428 IKGTSEGEI
+1428 
-1437 KAIAELYVMDNL
+1437 
-1449 MGTEER
+1449 
-1455 EIVHAPSIKK
+1455 
-1465 EISLTVNDS
+1465 
-1474 SIIPSRQAAPR
+1474 RQAAPR

-1567 DGKADG
+1567 GGKADG

-1632 PVQKEEIPEVPVQ
+1632 PIQKEEIPEVPVQKEEIPEVPIQKEEIPEVPVQKEEIPEVPVQKEEIPEVPVQ

-1658 IPAVPVQPEEIPAV
+1658 IPAVPVQK
-1672 PAQPEET
+1672 EET
-1679 PAIPVQPEEIPIVPV
+1679 PIVPV

-1708 TPAVPVQPEETP
+1708 TPAIPVQKEEIP

-1734 QPEEIPAVPAQPEET
+1734 QPEET